1 MASKE
6 IKFNLRL
13 AIDGKE
19 QLVSAV
25 TTAKNLK
32 GALSG
37 TKVEA
42 EKLSE
47 SFREKLNKSLTGIYQ
62 SFGAINALKETL
74 QGLTT
79 ESSAFAKS
87 MAIANTMAGKGGKDF
102 AALKDSVTDLS
113 KEIPLTRDELAN
125 GLYQV
130 ISNGVPEDNWIDYLR
145 ASAKASVGGVA
156 DLGEVVKVTSTL
168 IKSYGLSWKDA
179 TAIQDKIQLTAKN
192 GVTSFEEMAQALPRV
207 SGDAATLGV
216 SVDELMATFA
226 SLTGVTG
233 GTAEVSTQLAAVFT
247 ALVKPSSEATKMA
260 QQMGIEFNAAAIKSA
275 GGFRQF
281 LTQLDASVKGYAQ
294 SSGMLSKEVY
304 AKLFGSAESLR
315 AIGQLTTQQKDKF
328 AENAE
333 AMKDSAGT
341 IEGAFGT
348 MVNTCGAKLLLLK
361 HRFSYIYDA
370 IATGAKWVS
379 PAINFIA
386 QFGLALNAFKSIA
399 IATTGVVKAL
409 TWVMHA
415 LHIKELLVIVRTK
428 AMTLAQATWRAT
440 CLVSAATTRVLS
452 GALVALGVS
461 ANVAKGA
468 IRGLLASTG
477 VGIAIAALGFAVEK
491 VIGYFDKSTE
501 AIEDNTDALKENRR
515 ATTQA
520 ERNREALNS
529 IQKNA
534 ADKYADEKAR
544 IAALTQI
551 IHNSNAEYAERMSA
565 IKRLQ
570 SIIPS
575 YHAQISKDG
584 SIYEKNA
591 EAIDK
596 YIKKLDELAWAEAA
610 ADIVKDLNKQII
622 TFQLK
627 ADEDQGRIDAYQG
640 NINER
645 NKRRHGGAID
655 ITRPD
660 TYKVDGTPLTAQQI
674 AENRQIDKAN
684 ARAKGFQ
691 NNVQKDRD
699 YNLGRAND
707 AMEKKNAV
715 FAMAGKRGY
724 TSALH
729 NALTGNAETI
739 ERPAYTPPAQTTTT
753 TNKPT
758 HTPTHTPTKTDT
770 APTYDEKSIEWY
782 DKEISKQ
789 KELAQSTNNLD
800 AAKKAMAEATRLEG
814 ERKELAVKVG
824 IEKPDA
830 PEVKTALEAL
840 QDQLRAAQ
848 TDFDNAVTVEAKV
861 EAMTKVD
868 ALQAQIN
875 EATNGRLTIEAE
887 VEPQYTQTGSVSDKR
902 KSYANAQTKASRVKN
917 DYDIGLISKEEAQK
931 QVDDIN
937 KVLSSLKLKPIT
949 VDFDTTSVEKG
960 TGKMREGAQSI
971 QQLGSSIAQL
981 GSQVQEPV
989 LNIAGTIAQAI
1000 ATMVLGYAEASKD
1013 ASKLTP
1019 FGWIAFAATGL
1030 ATLLTMI
1037 ASIKSA
1043 TSGSYAHGGIIPGG
1057 SYSGDRLTANVN
1069 SGEMIIN
1076 RRQQL
1081 QLWRMVQAPLA
1092 SAPQYATPSSM
1103 VPSLNLAALRNS
1115 FGAQRVDV
1123 NVSGRISGRD
1133 LQLITDK
1140 RNKITS
1146 RA

>member
-19 QLVSAV
+19 QLGFITSSAKDV
-25 TTAKNLK
+25 VKTLDEAK
-32 GALSG
+32 GAAARFSDKIASMNQAISAINGLK
-37 TKVEA
+37 TV
-42 EKLSE
+42 LQD
-47 SFREKLNKSLTGIYQ
+47 LTG
-62 SFGAINALKETL
+62 
-74 QGLTT
+74 
-79 ESSAFAKS
+79 ESASFAKS
-87 MAIANTMAGKGGKDF
+87 MAITNTMAGKSGKDF
-102 AALKDSVTDLS
+102 EALKESVTDLS

-130 ISNGVPEDNWIDYLR
+130 ISNGVPENNWLDYLR

-156 DLGEVVKVTSTL
+156 DLGEAVKVTSTL
-168 IKSYGLSWKDA
+168 IKNYGLSWQDA

-192 GVTSFEEMAQALPRV
+192 GVTSFEQMAQALPRV
-207 SGDAATLGV
+207 SGNAATLGV
-216 SVDELMATFA
+216 SVDDLMATFA
-226 SLTGVTG
+226 TLTGVTG
-233 GTAEVSTQLAAVFT
+233 NTSEVSTQLAAVFT
-247 ALVKPSSEATKMA
+247 ALIKPSSEATKMA

-315 AIGQLTTQQKDKF
+315 ALGPLTTQLKDKF

-333 AMKDSAGT
+333 AMKGSAGT
-341 IEGAFGT
+341 MDKAFKTVATTGGSASQ
-348 MVNTCGAKLLLLK
+348 MLK
-361 HRFSYIYDA
+361 NRFSVVYDA
-370 IATGAKWVS
+370 IASGAKIIT
-379 PAINFIA
+379 PALSFIA
-386 QFGLALNAFKSIA
+386 QLGLAINAYKA
-399 IATTGVVKAL
+399 IQEAATGVVKAF

-415 LHIKELLVIVRTK
+415 LHVKELLVIVRTK

-461 ANVAKGA
+461 ANVAKVA

-477 VGIAIAALGFAVEK
+477 VGIAIAALGFVVEK

-529 IQKNA
+529 IQKTA

-551 IHNSNAEYAERMSA
+551 IHNSNAEYAERVSA

-575 YHAQISKDG
+575 YHAQIRKDG

-627 ADEDQGRIDAYQG
+627 ADEDQGRIDEYQN

-645 NKRRHGGAID
+645 NKKRHGGAID

-660 TYKVDGTPLTAQQI
+660 TYKVDGTPLTAKQI

-707 AMEKKNAV
+707 AMKQKNAV

-830 PEVKTALEAL
+830 PEVKTTLEAL

-861 EAMTKVD
+861 AAMTKVD

-902 KSYANAQTKASRVKN
+902 KSYANAQTKASRIKN

-1092 SAPQYATPSSM
+1092 SAPQYTTPSSM

-1133 LQLITDK
+1133 LQLISDK

>member
-25 TTAKNLK
+25 TSAKELK
-32 GALSG
+32 ASFNGVQKEVDDFSNTFTNKFSKCFANVNQIIGAVNSVSAALQ
-37 TKVEA
+37 
-42 EKLSE
+42 
-47 SFREKLNKSLTGIYQ
+47 SLTAD
-62 SFGAINALKETL
+62 SN
-74 QGLTT
+74 
-79 ESSAFAKS
+79 SFAKS
-87 MAIANTMAGKGGKDF
+87 MVVANTMAGKGGKDF
-102 AALKDSVTDLS
+102 AALKDSVTELS

-333 AMKDSAGT
+333 AMKGSAGT
-341 IEGAFGT
+341 MEESFK
-348 MVNTCGAKLLLLK
+348 MVDSTSSATIQKMENSWGGLTDYIASAVKFLK
-361 HRFSYIYDA
+361 PALNFV
-370 IATGAKWVS
+370 AT
-379 PAINFIA
+379 I
-386 QFGLALNAFKSIA
+386 GLALNAFQTITLSLGKFKIA
-399 IATTGVVKAL
+399 AFAAAVRIKAL
-409 TWVMHA
+409 AV
-415 LHIKELLVIVRTK
+415 
-428 AMTLAQATWRAT
+428 AQTVWKVSTIACAT
-440 CLVSAATTRVLS
+440 TTRVLS

-477 VGIAIAALGFAVEK
+477 VGIAIAALGFVVEK

-529 IQKNA
+529 IQKTA

-627 ADEDQGRIDAYQG
+627 ADEDQGRIDEYQN

-645 NKRRHGGAID
+645 NKQRHGGAID

-660 TYKVDGTPLTAQQI
+660 TYKVDGTPLTAKQI
-674 AENRQIDKAN
+674 AENRQIDNAN
-684 ARAKGFQ
+684 ARTKGFQ

-699 YNLGRAND
+699 YNLGRVND
-707 AMEKKNAV
+707 LTERKQSV
-715 FAMAGKRGY
+715 FAMAGRRGY

-861 EAMTKVD
+861 AAMTKVD

-917 DYDIGLISKEEAQK
+917 DYDIGLISKEEAQR

-981 GSQVQEPV
+981 GSQAQEPV

>member
-19 QLVSAV
+19 H
-25 TTAKNLK
+25 
-32 GALSG
+32 
-37 TKVEA
+37 
-42 EKLSE
+42 
-47 SFREKLNKSLTGIYQ
+47 
-62 SFGAINALKETL
+62 
-74 QGLTT
+74 
-79 ESSAFAKS
+79 
-87 MAIANTMAGKGGKDF
+87 
-102 AALKDSVTDLS
+102 
-113 KEIPLTRDELAN
+113 
-125 GLYQV
+125 
-130 ISNGVPEDNWIDYLR
+130 W
-145 ASAKASVGGVA
+145 
-156 DLGEVVKVTSTL
+156 
-168 IKSYGLSWKDA
+168 
-179 TAIQDKIQLTAKN
+179 
-192 GVTSFEEMAQALPRV
+192 
-207 SGDAATLGV
+207 
-216 SVDELMATFA
+216 
-226 SLTGVTG
+226 
-233 GTAEVSTQLAAVFT
+233 
-247 ALVKPSSEATKMA
+247 
-260 QQMGIEFNAAAIKSA
+260 
-275 GGFRQF
+275 
-281 LTQLDASVKGYAQ
+281 
-294 SSGMLSKEVY
+294 
-304 AKLFGSAESLR
+304 
-315 AIGQLTTQQKDKF
+315 
-328 AENAE
+328 
-333 AMKDSAGT
+333 
-341 IEGAFGT
+341 
-348 MVNTCGAKLLLLK
+348 
-361 HRFSYIYDA
+361 
-370 IATGAKWVS
+370 
-379 PAINFIA
+379 
-386 QFGLALNAFKSIA
+386 
-399 IATTGVVKAL
+399 
-409 TWVMHA
+409 
-415 LHIKELLVIVRTK
+415 
-428 AMTLAQATWRAT
+428 
-440 CLVSAATTRVLS
+440 VSAATTAKQLQGVIAGAKNETEKFQKEVFNLNQAFSLLGNVKDAFSDLNTALAPLAGSYQNVEVANQRLKTVMEERMKASSADIAAVQATIKAQTQLGILGGSVQKAGAQQVATFLTQRDALVTLIPAINDLVAQQKGLAATEQDAQNIGNLFGKVMQGQTSALKRVGITFTEAQERVLKM
-452 GALVALGVS
+452 GTEQERAAMLAEVVTNNVGHMNAALGNTAAGAMKQFQNKLAGIKVKMGEI
-461 ANVAKGA
+461 ANQVQPALSMA
-468 IRGLLASTG
+468 TSFVVLASSARSAILAIGGFVKAMGGFKLATFMAKQMRIAYIGLRASINLCTAAVRVSRAQNISLAASFRTVAVASTTAKMAVRGFMASTVIG
-477 VGIAIAALGFAVEK
+477 VAIAALGFAIEK
-491 VIGYFDKSTE
+491 LINYFDSSTE

-529 IQKNA
+529 IQKTA

-551 IHNSNAEYAERMSA
+551 IHNSNAKYAERMSA

-627 ADEDQGRIDAYQG
+627 ADEDQGRIDEYQN
-640 NINER
+640 NINQR
-645 NKRRHGGAID
+645 NKQRHGGAID

-660 TYKVDGTPLTAQQI
+660 TYKVDGTPLTAKQI

-699 YNLGRAND
+699 YNLGRVND
-707 AMEKKNAV
+707 FTKQKNAV

-753 TNKPT
+753 THKPT

-861 EAMTKVD
+861 AAMTKVD

-917 DYDIGLISKEEAQK
+917 DYDIGLISKEEAQQ

-1092 SAPQYATPSSM
+1092 SAPQYTTPSSM

-1133 LQLITDK
+1133 LQFITDK

>member
-25 TTAKNLK
+25 TTAKELK
-32 GALSG
+32 ASFNGVQKEVDNFSNTFTNKFSTCFANVNQIIGAVNSVSAALQ
-37 TKVEA
+37 
-42 EKLSE
+42 
-47 SFREKLNKSLTGIYQ
+47 SLTAD
-62 SFGAINALKETL
+62 SN
-74 QGLTT
+74 
-79 ESSAFAKS
+79 SFAKS
-87 MAIANTMAGKGGKDF
+87 MVVANTMAGKGGKDF
-102 AALKDSVTDLS
+102 AALKDSVTELS

-333 AMKDSAGT
+333 AMKGSAGT
-341 IEGAFGT
+341 MEESFK
-348 MVNTCGAKLLLLK
+348 MVDSTSSATIQKMENSWGGLTDYIASAVKFLK
-361 HRFSYIYDA
+361 PALNFV
-370 IATGAKWVS
+370 AT
-379 PAINFIA
+379 I
-386 QFGLALNAFKSIA
+386 GLALNAFQTITLSLGKFKIA
-399 IATTGVVKAL
+399 AFAAAVRIKAL
-409 TWVMHA
+409 AV
-415 LHIKELLVIVRTK
+415 
-428 AMTLAQATWRAT
+428 AQTVWKVSTIACAT
-440 CLVSAATTRVLS
+440 TTRVLS

-461 ANVAKGA
+461 ANVAKVA

-477 VGIAIAALGFAVEK
+477 VGIAIAALGFVVEK

-515 ATTQA
+515 VTTQA

-529 IQKNA
+529 IQKTA

-575 YHAQISKDG
+575 YHAQIKKDG

-596 YIKKLDELAWAEAA
+596 YIQKLDELAWAEAA

-627 ADEDQGRIDAYQG
+627 ADEDQGRIDAYQS

-645 NKRRHGGAID
+645 NKQRHGGAID
-655 ITRPD
+655 LTRPD

-674 AENRQIDKAN
+674 VENRQIDKAN

-691 NNVQKDRD
+691 NNVIKDRD

-707 AMEKKNAV
+707 AMKQKNAV

-753 TNKPT
+753 TNKST

-824 IEKPDA
+824 IEKPDE

-861 EAMTKVD
+861 AAMTKVD

-902 KSYANAQTKASRVKN
+902 KSYANAQTKASRIKN
-917 DYDIGLISKEEAQK
+917 DYDIGLISKEEAQR

-949 VDFDTTSVEKG
+949 VEFDTTSVEKG

-989 LNIAGTIAQAI
+989 INIAGTIAQAI

-1092 SAPQYATPSSM
+1092 SAPQYTTPSSM
-1103 VPSLNLAALRNS
+1103 VPSLNLAALRSS

>member
-25 TTAKNLK
+25 TSAKELK
-32 GALSG
+32 ASFNGVQKEVEDFSNTFTNKFSKCFANVNQIIGAVNSVSAALQ
-37 TKVEA
+37 
-42 EKLSE
+42 
-47 SFREKLNKSLTGIYQ
+47 SLTAD
-62 SFGAINALKETL
+62 SD
-74 QGLTT
+74 
-79 ESSAFAKS
+79 SFAKS
-87 MAIANTMAGKGGKDF
+87 MVVANTMAGKGGKDF

-216 SVDELMATFA
+216 GVDELMATFA

-233 GTAEVSTQLAAVFT
+233 KTAEVSTQLAAVFT
-247 ALVKPSSEATKMA
+247 ALVNPSSEATKMA

-333 AMKDSAGT
+333 AMKGSAGT
-341 IEGAFGT
+341 MEESFK
-348 MVNTCGAKLLLLK
+348 MVDSTSSATIQKMENSWGGLTDYIASAVKFLK
-361 HRFSYIYDA
+361 PALNFV
-370 IATGAKWVS
+370 AT
-379 PAINFIA
+379 I
-386 QFGLALNAFKSIA
+386 GLALNAFQTITLSLGKFKIA
-399 IATTGVVKAL
+399 AFAAAVRIKAL
-409 TWVMHA
+409 AV
-415 LHIKELLVIVRTK
+415 
-428 AMTLAQATWRAT
+428 AQTVWKVSTIACAT
-440 CLVSAATTRVLS
+440 TTRVLS

-477 VGIAIAALGFAVEK
+477 VGIAIAALGFVVEK

-520 ERNREALNS
+520 ERNREALSS
-529 IQKNA
+529 IQKTA

-610 ADIVKDLNKQII
+610 ADMVKDLNKQII

-645 NKRRHGGAID
+645 NKQRHGGAID

-684 ARAKGFQ
+684 ARTKGFQ
-691 NNVQKDRD
+691 NNVIKDRD

-707 AMEKKNAV
+707 LTQRKNAV

-729 NALTGNAETI
+729 NALTGNAETL

-830 PEVKTALEAL
+830 PEVKTTLEAL

-917 DYDIGLISKEEAQK
+917 DYDIGLISKEEAQR

-949 VDFDTTSVEKG
+949 VEFDTTSVEKG

-989 LNIAGTIAQAI
+989 INIAGTIAQAI

-1092 SAPQYATPSSM
+1092 SAPQYTTPSSM
-1103 VPSLNLAALRNS
+1103 VPSFNLAALRNS

>member
-13 AIDGKE
+13 AIGGKE
-19 QLVSAV
+19 QLGFITSSAKDIV
-25 TTAKNLK
+25 RSLDEAQKATTRFSDSISNMNQAISVINGLK
-32 GALSG
+32 
-37 TKVEA
+37 
-42 EKLSE
+42 
-47 SFREKLNKSLTGIYQ
+47 
-62 SFGAINALKETL
+62 
-74 QGLTT
+74 TT
-79 ESSAFAKS
+79 IQDFTAESSAFAKS
-87 MAIANTMAGKGGKDF
+87 MAVANTMAGKGSKDF
-102 AALKDSVTDLS
+102 AALKDSVTELS

-156 DLGEVVKVTSTL
+156 DLGEAVKVTSTL
-168 IKSYGLSWKDA
+168 IKNYGLSWQDA

-192 GVTSFEEMAQALPRV
+192 GVTSFEQMAQALPRV
-207 SGDAATLGV
+207 SGNAATLGV
-216 SVDELMATFA
+216 SVDDLMATFA
-226 SLTGVTG
+226 TLTGVTG
-233 GTAEVSTQLAAVFT
+233 NTAEVSTQLAAVFT
-247 ALVKPSSEATKMA
+247 ALIKPSSEATKMA

-315 AIGQLTTQQKDKF
+315 ALGPLTTQLKDKF

-333 AMKDSAGT
+333 AMKGSAGT
-341 IEGAFGT
+341 MDKAFKTIDSTSGST
-348 MVNTCGAKLLLLK
+348 IQKMKNSWGELTDHVAAAVKFLMPALNG
-361 HRFSYIYDA
+361 
-370 IATGAKWVS
+370 IATA
-379 PAINFIA
+379 
-386 QFGLALNAFKSIA
+386 GLALNAVQAISISLGKLKLIAFAAAVRIKSLA
-399 IATTGVVKAL
+399 V
-409 TWVMHA
+409 
-415 LHIKELLVIVRTK
+415 
-428 AMTLAQATWRAT
+428 AQATWKVVTIACAT
-440 CLVSAATTRVLS
+440 TTRVLS

-477 VGIAIAALGFAVEK
+477 VGIAIAALGFVVEK

-515 ATTQA
+515 AATQA

-529 IQKNA
+529 IQKTA

-622 TFQLK
+622 TSQLK
-627 ADEDQGRIDAYQG
+627 ADEDQGRIDEYQN
-640 NINER
+640 NINKR
-645 NKRRHGGAID
+645 NKQRHGEAID
-655 ITRPD
+655 LTRPD
-660 TYKVDGTPLTAQQI
+660 TYKVDGTPLTAKQI
-674 AENRQIDKAN
+674 AENRQIDNAN
-684 ARAKGFQ
+684 ARTKGFQ

-699 YNLGRAND
+699 YNLGRANYFT
-707 AMEKKNAV
+707 KQKQAV
-715 FAMAGKRGY
+715 FAMAGRRGY

-729 NALTGNAETI
+729 NALTGNAGTI
-739 ERPAYTPPAQTTTT
+739 ERPAYTPPSHATTT

-830 PEVKTALEAL
+830 PEVKTALETL

-861 EAMTKVD
+861 AAMTKVD

-917 DYDIGLISKEEAQK
+917 DYDIGLISKEEAQQ

-949 VDFDTTSVEKG
+949 VGFDTTSVEKG

>member
-1 MASKE
+1 M
-6 IKFNLRL
+6 
-13 AIDGKE
+13 
-19 QLVSAV
+19 
-25 TTAKNLK
+25 
-32 GALSG
+32 
-37 TKVEA
+37 
-42 EKLSE
+42 
-47 SFREKLNKSLTGIYQ
+47 
-62 SFGAINALKETL
+62 
-74 QGLTT
+74 
-79 ESSAFAKS
+79 
-87 MAIANTMAGKGGKDF
+87 
-102 AALKDSVTDLS
+102 
-113 KEIPLTRDELAN
+113 
-125 GLYQV
+125 
-130 ISNGVPEDNWIDYLR
+130 
-145 ASAKASVGGVA
+145 
-156 DLGEVVKVTSTL
+156 
-168 IKSYGLSWKDA
+168 
-179 TAIQDKIQLTAKN
+179 
-192 GVTSFEEMAQALPRV
+192 
-207 SGDAATLGV
+207 
-216 SVDELMATFA
+216 
-226 SLTGVTG
+226 
-233 GTAEVSTQLAAVFT
+233 
-247 ALVKPSSEATKMA
+247 
-260 QQMGIEFNAAAIKSA
+260 
-275 GGFRQF
+275 
-281 LTQLDASVKGYAQ
+281 
-294 SSGMLSKEVY
+294 
-304 AKLFGSAESLR
+304 
-315 AIGQLTTQQKDKF
+315 
-328 AENAE
+328 
-333 AMKDSAGT
+333 
-341 IEGAFGT
+341 
-348 MVNTCGAKLLLLK
+348 
-361 HRFSYIYDA
+361 
-370 IATGAKWVS
+370 
-379 PAINFIA
+379 
-386 QFGLALNAFKSIA
+386 
-399 IATTGVVKAL
+399 
-409 TWVMHA
+409 
-415 LHIKELLVIVRTK
+415 
-428 AMTLAQATWRAT
+428 
-440 CLVSAATTRVLS
+440 
-452 GALVALGVS
+452 
-461 ANVAKGA
+461 
-468 IRGLLASTG
+468 
-477 VGIAIAALGFAVEK
+477 
-491 VIGYFDKSTE
+491 
-501 AIEDNTDALKENRR
+501 
-515 ATTQA
+515 
-520 ERNREALNS
+520 
-529 IQKNA
+529 
-534 ADKYADEKAR
+534 
-544 IAALTQI
+544 
-551 IHNSNAEYAERMSA
+551 
-565 IKRLQ
+565 
-570 SIIPS
+570 
-575 YHAQISKDG
+575 
-584 SIYEKNA
+584 
-591 EAIDK
+591 
-596 YIKKLDELAWAEAA
+596 
-610 ADIVKDLNKQII
+610 KDLNKQII

-627 ADEDQGRIDAYQG
+627 ADEDQGRIDEYQN
-640 NINER
+640 NINGR
-645 NKRRHGGAID
+645 NKQRHGGAID

-660 TYKVDGTPLTAQQI
+660 TYKVDGTPLTAKQI

-684 ARAKGFQ
+684 ARTKGFQ

-699 YNLGRAND
+699 YNLGRVND
-707 AMEKKNAV
+707 LTERKQSV
-715 FAMAGKRGY
+715 FAMAGRRGL
-724 TSALH
+724 TSALN

-739 ERPAYTPPAQTTTT
+739 ERPAYTPPSHATTT

-861 EAMTKVD
+861 AAMTKVD

-917 DYDIGLISKEEAQK
+917 DYDIGLISKEEAQR

-1103 VPSLNLAALRNS
+1103 VPSLNLATLRNS

>member
-19 QLVSAV
+19 H
-25 TTAKNLK
+25 
-32 GALSG
+32 
-37 TKVEA
+37 
-42 EKLSE
+42 
-47 SFREKLNKSLTGIYQ
+47 
-62 SFGAINALKETL
+62 
-74 QGLTT
+74 
-79 ESSAFAKS
+79 
-87 MAIANTMAGKGGKDF
+87 
-102 AALKDSVTDLS
+102 
-113 KEIPLTRDELAN
+113 
-125 GLYQV
+125 
-130 ISNGVPEDNWIDYLR
+130 W
-145 ASAKASVGGVA
+145 
-156 DLGEVVKVTSTL
+156 
-168 IKSYGLSWKDA
+168 
-179 TAIQDKIQLTAKN
+179 
-192 GVTSFEEMAQALPRV
+192 
-207 SGDAATLGV
+207 
-216 SVDELMATFA
+216 
-226 SLTGVTG
+226 
-233 GTAEVSTQLAAVFT
+233 
-247 ALVKPSSEATKMA
+247 
-260 QQMGIEFNAAAIKSA
+260 
-275 GGFRQF
+275 
-281 LTQLDASVKGYAQ
+281 
-294 SSGMLSKEVY
+294 
-304 AKLFGSAESLR
+304 
-315 AIGQLTTQQKDKF
+315 
-328 AENAE
+328 
-333 AMKDSAGT
+333 
-341 IEGAFGT
+341 
-348 MVNTCGAKLLLLK
+348 
-361 HRFSYIYDA
+361 
-370 IATGAKWVS
+370 
-379 PAINFIA
+379 
-386 QFGLALNAFKSIA
+386 
-399 IATTGVVKAL
+399 
-409 TWVMHA
+409 
-415 LHIKELLVIVRTK
+415 
-428 AMTLAQATWRAT
+428 
-440 CLVSAATTRVLS
+440 VSAATTAKQLQGVIAGAKNETEKFQKEVFNLNQAFSLLGNVKDAFSDLNTALAPLAGSYQNVEVANQRLKTVMEERMKASSADIAAVQATIKAQTQLGILGGSVQKAGAQQVATFLTQRDALVTLIPAINDLVAQQKGLAATEQDAQNIGNLFGKVMQGQTSALKRVGITFTEAQERVLKM
-452 GALVALGVS
+452 GTEQERAAMLAEVVTNNVGHMNAALGDTAAGAMKQFQNKLAGIKVKMGEI
-461 ANVAKGA
+461 ANQVQPALSMA
-468 IRGLLASTG
+468 TSFVVLASSARSAILAIGGFVKAMGGFKLATFMAKQMRIAYIGLRASINLCTAAVRVSRAQNISLAASFRTVAVASTTAKMAVRGFMASTVIG
-477 VGIAIAALGFAVEK
+477 VAIAALGFAIEK
-491 VIGYFDKSTE
+491 LINYFDSSTE

-529 IQKNA
+529 IQKTA

-575 YHAQISKDG
+575 YHAQIKKDG

-627 ADEDQGRIDAYQG
+627 ADEDQGRIDEYQN

-645 NKRRHGGAID
+645 NKKRHGGAID

-660 TYKVDGTPLTAQQI
+660 TYKVDGTPLTAKQI
-674 AENRQIDKAN
+674 AENRQIDNAN
-684 ARAKGFQ
+684 ARTKGFQ

-699 YNLGRAND
+699 YNLGRVND
-707 AMEKKNAV
+707 LTERKQSV
-715 FAMAGKRGY
+715 FAMAGRRGL
-724 TSALH
+724 TSALN
-729 NALTGNAETI
+729 NALTGNAETL
-739 ERPAYTPPAQTTTT
+739 ERPAYTPPSRATTT

-758 HTPTHTPTKTDT
+758 RTPAHDPHTPTDN

-861 EAMTKVD
+861 AAMTKVD

-949 VDFDTTSVEKG
+949 VGFDTTSVEKG

-1092 SAPQYATPSSM
+1092 SAPQYTTPSSM

>member
-25 TTAKNLK
+25 TSAKELK
-32 GALSG
+32 ASFNGVQKEVDDFSNTFTNKFSKCFANVNQIIGAVNSVSAALQ
-37 TKVEA
+37 
-42 EKLSE
+42 
-47 SFREKLNKSLTGIYQ
+47 SLTAD
-62 SFGAINALKETL
+62 SN
-74 QGLTT
+74 
-79 ESSAFAKS
+79 SFAKS
-87 MAIANTMAGKGGKDF
+87 MVVANTMAGKGGKDF
-102 AALKDSVTDLS
+102 AALKDSVTELS

-333 AMKDSAGT
+333 AMKGSAGT
-341 IEGAFGT
+341 MEETFK
-348 MVNTCGAKLLLLK
+348 MVDSTSSATIQKMENSWGGLTDYIASAVKFLK
-361 HRFSYIYDA
+361 PALNFV
-370 IATGAKWVS
+370 AT
-379 PAINFIA
+379 I
-386 QFGLALNAFKSIA
+386 GLALNAFQTITLSLGKFKIA
-399 IATTGVVKAL
+399 AFAAAVRIKAL
-409 TWVMHA
+409 AV
-415 LHIKELLVIVRTK
+415 
-428 AMTLAQATWRAT
+428 AQTVWK
-440 CLVSAATTRVLS
+440 VSTIACAATTRVLS

-477 VGIAIAALGFAVEK
+477 VGIAIAALGFVVEK

-627 ADEDQGRIDAYQG
+627 ADEDQGRIDEYQN
-640 NINER
+640 NINKR
-645 NKRRHGGAID
+645 NKQRHGGAID
-655 ITRPD
+655 LTRPD
-660 TYKVDGTPLTAQQI
+660 TYKVDGTPLTAKQI
-674 AENRQIDKAN
+674 AENRQIDNAN
-684 ARAKGFQ
+684 ARTKGFQ

-739 ERPAYTPPAQTTTT
+739 ERPAYTPPSHATTT

-758 HTPTHTPTKTDT
+758 RSTTHNSSTHTDN

-861 EAMTKVD
+861 AAMTKVD

-917 DYDIGLISKEEAQK
+917 DYDIGLISKEEAQQ

-1092 SAPQYATPSSM
+1092 SAPQYTTPSSM

>member
-19 QLVSAV
+19 H
-25 TTAKNLK
+25 
-32 GALSG
+32 
-37 TKVEA
+37 
-42 EKLSE
+42 
-47 SFREKLNKSLTGIYQ
+47 
-62 SFGAINALKETL
+62 
-74 QGLTT
+74 
-79 ESSAFAKS
+79 
-87 MAIANTMAGKGGKDF
+87 
-102 AALKDSVTDLS
+102 
-113 KEIPLTRDELAN
+113 
-125 GLYQV
+125 
-130 ISNGVPEDNWIDYLR
+130 W
-145 ASAKASVGGVA
+145 
-156 DLGEVVKVTSTL
+156 
-168 IKSYGLSWKDA
+168 
-179 TAIQDKIQLTAKN
+179 
-192 GVTSFEEMAQALPRV
+192 
-207 SGDAATLGV
+207 
-216 SVDELMATFA
+216 
-226 SLTGVTG
+226 
-233 GTAEVSTQLAAVFT
+233 
-247 ALVKPSSEATKMA
+247 
-260 QQMGIEFNAAAIKSA
+260 
-275 GGFRQF
+275 
-281 LTQLDASVKGYAQ
+281 
-294 SSGMLSKEVY
+294 
-304 AKLFGSAESLR
+304 
-315 AIGQLTTQQKDKF
+315 
-328 AENAE
+328 
-333 AMKDSAGT
+333 
-341 IEGAFGT
+341 
-348 MVNTCGAKLLLLK
+348 
-361 HRFSYIYDA
+361 
-370 IATGAKWVS
+370 
-379 PAINFIA
+379 
-386 QFGLALNAFKSIA
+386 
-399 IATTGVVKAL
+399 
-409 TWVMHA
+409 
-415 LHIKELLVIVRTK
+415 
-428 AMTLAQATWRAT
+428 
-440 CLVSAATTRVLS
+440 VSAATTAKQLQGVIAGAKNETEKFQKEVFNLNQAFSLLGNVKDAFSDLNTALAPLAGSYQNVEVANQRLKTVMEERMKASSADIAAVQATIKAQTQLGILGGSVQKAGAQQVATFLTQRDALVTLIPAINDLVAQQKGLAATEQDAQNIGNLFGKVMQGQTSALKRVGITFTEAQERVLKM
-452 GALVALGVS
+452 GTEQERAAMLAEVVTNNVGHMNAALGDTAAGAMKQFQNKLAGIKVKMGEI
-461 ANVAKGA
+461 ANQVQPALSMA
-468 IRGLLASTG
+468 TSFVVLASSARSAILAIGGFVKAMGGFKLATFMAKQMRIAYIGLRASINLCTAAVRVSRAQNISLAASFRTVAVASTTAKMAVRGFMASTVIG
-477 VGIAIAALGFAVEK
+477 VAIAALGFAIEK
-491 VIGYFDKSTE
+491 LINYFDSSTE

-529 IQKNA
+529 IQKTA

-551 IHNSNAEYAERMSA
+551 IHNSNAKYAERMSA

-610 ADIVKDLNKQII
+610 ADMVKDLNKQII

-627 ADEDQGRIDAYQG
+627 ADEDQGRIDEYQN

-645 NKRRHGGAID
+645 NKKRHGGAID

-660 TYKVDGTPLTAQQI
+660 TYKVDGTPLTAKQI

-699 YNLGRAND
+699 YNLGRVND
-707 AMEKKNAV
+707 FTRQKQAV
-715 FAMAGKRGY
+715 FAMAGRRGY

-758 HTPTHTPTKTDT
+758 HTPTHTPTKTDN
-770 APTYDEKSIEWY
+770 APTYAEKSIEWY

-830 PEVKTALEAL
+830 PEVKTTLEAL

-861 EAMTKVD
+861 AAMTKVD

-1092 SAPQYATPSSM
+1092 SAPQYTTPSSM
-1103 VPSLNLAALRNS
+1103 VPSLNLAALRSS

-1133 LQLITDK
+1133 LQLISDK

>member
-19 QLVSAV
+19 H
-25 TTAKNLK
+25 
-32 GALSG
+32 
-37 TKVEA
+37 
-42 EKLSE
+42 
-47 SFREKLNKSLTGIYQ
+47 
-62 SFGAINALKETL
+62 
-74 QGLTT
+74 
-79 ESSAFAKS
+79 
-87 MAIANTMAGKGGKDF
+87 
-102 AALKDSVTDLS
+102 
-113 KEIPLTRDELAN
+113 
-125 GLYQV
+125 
-130 ISNGVPEDNWIDYLR
+130 W
-145 ASAKASVGGVA
+145 
-156 DLGEVVKVTSTL
+156 
-168 IKSYGLSWKDA
+168 
-179 TAIQDKIQLTAKN
+179 
-192 GVTSFEEMAQALPRV
+192 
-207 SGDAATLGV
+207 
-216 SVDELMATFA
+216 
-226 SLTGVTG
+226 
-233 GTAEVSTQLAAVFT
+233 
-247 ALVKPSSEATKMA
+247 
-260 QQMGIEFNAAAIKSA
+260 
-275 GGFRQF
+275 
-281 LTQLDASVKGYAQ
+281 
-294 SSGMLSKEVY
+294 
-304 AKLFGSAESLR
+304 
-315 AIGQLTTQQKDKF
+315 
-328 AENAE
+328 
-333 AMKDSAGT
+333 
-341 IEGAFGT
+341 
-348 MVNTCGAKLLLLK
+348 
-361 HRFSYIYDA
+361 
-370 IATGAKWVS
+370 
-379 PAINFIA
+379 
-386 QFGLALNAFKSIA
+386 
-399 IATTGVVKAL
+399 
-409 TWVMHA
+409 
-415 LHIKELLVIVRTK
+415 
-428 AMTLAQATWRAT
+428 
-440 CLVSAATTRVLS
+440 VSAATTAKQLQGVIAGAKNETEKFQKEVFNLNQAFSLLGNVKDAFSDLNTALAPLAGSYQNVEVANQRLKTVMEERMKASSADIAAVQATIKAQTQLGILGGSVQKAGAQQVATFLTQRDALVTLIPAINDLVAQQKGLAATEQDAQNIGNLFGKVMQGQTSALKRVGITFTEAQERVLKM
-452 GALVALGVS
+452 GTEQERAAMLAEVVTNNVGHMNAALGDTAAGAMKQFQNKLAGIKVKMGEI
-461 ANVAKGA
+461 ANQVQPALSMA
-468 IRGLLASTG
+468 TSFVVLASSARSAILAIGGFVKAMGGFKLAIFMAKQMRIAYIGLRASINLCTAAVRVSRAQNISLAASFRTVAVASTTAKMAVRGFMASTVIG
-477 VGIAIAALGFAVEK
+477 VAIAALGFAIEK
-491 VIGYFDKSTE
+491 LINYFDSSTE

-529 IQKNA
+529 IQKTA

-551 IHNSNAEYAERMSA
+551 IHNSNAKYAERMSA

-610 ADIVKDLNKQII
+610 ADMVKDLNKQII

-627 ADEDQGRIDAYQG
+627 ADEDQGRIDEYQN
-640 NINER
+640 NINKR
-645 NKRRHGGAID
+645 NKQRHGGAID

-660 TYKVDGTPLTAQQI
+660 TYKVDGTPLTAKQI

-707 AMEKKNAV
+707 AMKQKNAV

-861 EAMTKVD
+861 AAMTKVD

-1092 SAPQYATPSSM
+1092 SAPQYNAPSSI
-1103 VPSLNLAALRNS
+1103 VPSLNLAALRSS

-1133 LQLITDK
+1133 LQLISDK

>member
-25 TTAKNLK
+25 TSAKELK
-32 GALSG
+32 ASFNGVQKEVDDFSNTFTNKFSKCFANVNQIIGAVNSVSAALQ
-37 TKVEA
+37 
-42 EKLSE
+42 
-47 SFREKLNKSLTGIYQ
+47 SLTAD
-62 SFGAINALKETL
+62 SN
-74 QGLTT
+74 
-79 ESSAFAKS
+79 SFAKS
-87 MAIANTMAGKGGKDF
+87 MVVANTMAGKGGKDF
-102 AALKDSVTDLS
+102 AALKDSVTELS

-333 AMKDSAGT
+333 AMKGSAGT
-341 IEGAFGT
+341 MEESFK
-348 MVNTCGAKLLLLK
+348 MVDSTSSATIQKMENSWGGLTDYIASAVKFLK
-361 HRFSYIYDA
+361 PALNFV
-370 IATGAKWVS
+370 AT
-379 PAINFIA
+379 I
-386 QFGLALNAFKSIA
+386 GLALNAFQTITLSLGKFKIA
-399 IATTGVVKAL
+399 AFAAAVRIKAL
-409 TWVMHA
+409 AV
-415 LHIKELLVIVRTK
+415 
-428 AMTLAQATWRAT
+428 AQTVWKVSTIACAT
-440 CLVSAATTRVLS
+440 TTRVLS

-477 VGIAIAALGFAVEK
+477 VGIAIAALGFVVEK

-529 IQKNA
+529 IQKTA

-627 ADEDQGRIDAYQG
+627 ADEDQGRIDEYQN

-645 NKRRHGGAID
+645 NKQRHGGAID

-660 TYKVDGTPLTAQQI
+660 TYKVDGTPLTAKQI
-674 AENRQIDKAN
+674 AENRQIDNAN
-684 ARAKGFQ
+684 ARTKGFQ

-699 YNLGRAND
+699 YNLGRVND
-707 AMEKKNAV
+707 LTERKQSV
-715 FAMAGKRGY
+715 FAMAGRRGY

-861 EAMTKVD
+861 AAMTKVD

>member
-19 QLVSAV
+19 QWVSAAV
-25 TTAKNLK
+25 TAKQIQKAIAGAKTESEKFNKTIFNLNQAFSLLGNVKDAFSSLDTALASLAGSYQNVEVANQRLKTVMEERMKASSADIAAVQATIKAQTQLGILGGSVQKAGAQQVATFLTQRDALITLIPAINDLVAQQKGLAATEQDAQNIGNLFGKVMQGQTAALKRVGITFTEAQERVLKMGTEQERAAMLAEVVTNNVGHMNAALGDTAAGAMKQFQNKLAGIKVKMGEVANQVQPYLNMATSFVVLASSAQKAVLAIGGFAKALGGMKLVTIMAKQMRIAYIGLRATINLCTAAVRLSRAQNISLAASFRTVAVASTTAK
-32 GALSG
+32 
-37 TKVEA
+37 
-42 EKLSE
+42 
-47 SFREKLNKSLTGIYQ
+47 
-62 SFGAINALKETL
+62 
-74 QGLTT
+74 
-79 ESSAFAKS
+79 
-87 MAIANTMAGKGGKDF
+87 MA
-102 AALKDSVTDLS
+102 V
-113 KEIPLTRDELAN
+113 R
-125 GLYQV
+125 
-130 ISNGVPEDNWIDYLR
+130 
-145 ASAKASVGGVA
+145 
-156 DLGEVVKVTSTL
+156 
-168 IKSYGLSWKDA
+168 
-179 TAIQDKIQLTAKN
+179 
-192 GVTSFEEMAQALPRV
+192 
-207 SGDAATLGV
+207 
-216 SVDELMATFA
+216 
-226 SLTGVTG
+226 
-233 GTAEVSTQLAAVFT
+233 
-247 ALVKPSSEATKMA
+247 
-260 QQMGIEFNAAAIKSA
+260 
-275 GGFRQF
+275 GF
-281 LTQLDASVKGYAQ
+281 
-294 SSGMLSKEVY
+294 M
-304 AKLFGSAESLR
+304 
-315 AIGQLTTQQKDKF
+315 
-328 AENAE
+328 
-333 AMKDSAGT
+333 
-341 IEGAFGT
+341 
-348 MVNTCGAKLLLLK
+348 
-361 HRFSYIYDA
+361 
-370 IATGAKWVS
+370 
-379 PAINFIA
+379 
-386 QFGLALNAFKSIA
+386 
-399 IATTGVVKAL
+399 
-409 TWVMHA
+409 
-415 LHIKELLVIVRTK
+415 
-428 AMTLAQATWRAT
+428 
-440 CLVSAATTRVLS
+440 
-452 GALVALGVS
+452 
-461 ANVAKGA
+461 
-468 IRGLLASTG
+468 ASTVIG
-477 VGIAIAALGFAVEK
+477 VAIAALGFAIEK
-491 VIGYFDKSTE
+491 LVNYFDSSTKSVKDNTE
-501 AIEDNTDALKENRR
+501 ALNDNAE

-520 ERNREALNS
+520 DKIKSAVQNVQEEA
-529 IQKNA
+529 A
-534 ADKYADEKAR
+534 THYADEISKVR
-544 IAALTQI
+544 TLTAV
-551 IHNSNAEYAERMSA
+551 IHDSNAIYADRMAA
-565 IKRLQ
+565 IKKLQ
-570 SIIPS
+570 SIVPG
-575 YHAQISKDG
+575 YQAQIQKDG
-584 SIYEKNA
+584 TIFERNA
-591 EAIDK
+591 DAVEK
-596 YIKKLDELAWAEAA
+596 YIQKLQDLAMAEAA
-610 ADIVKDLNKQII
+610 FDEVKKVYTNIIKLRIEKQKYEK
-622 TFQLK
+622 Q
-627 ADEDQGRIDAYQG
+627 
-640 NINER
+640 
-645 NKRRHGGAID
+645 
-655 ITRPD
+655 
-660 TYKVDGTPLTAQQI
+660 
-674 AENRQIDKAN
+674 
-684 ARAKGFQ
+684 
-691 NNVQKDRD
+691 
-699 YNLGRAND
+699 AND
-707 AMEKKNAV
+707 IDTDL
-715 FAMAGKRGY
+715 RR
-724 TSALH
+724 TH
-729 NALTGNAETI
+729 NGQGANELRNPVTLARQNI
-739 ERPAYTPPAQTTTT
+739 ERPAAAADAVKQNGSLNFNYVRDTQKNQQAANKETANTLNKVTAYNMATGLANKKGEEIKEQEDLVSAIFGSLTTSQRRNYNHIAANGGYGKGHPTLA
-753 TNKPT
+753 KPNT
-758 HTPTHTPTKTDT
+758 SGGTGHPHASTPTAT

-789 KELAQSTNNLD
+789 KELAQSTNDLD

-830 PEVKTALEAL
+830 LEVKTALEAL

-861 EAMTKVD
+861 AAMTKVD

-917 DYDIGLISKEEAQK
+917 DYDIGLISKEEAQQ

>member
-19 QLVSAV
+19 QLGVITSSAKDV
-25 TTAKNLK
+25 VKTLDEAK
-32 GALSG
+32 GAAARFSDKIASMNQAIG
-37 TKVEA
+37 A
-42 EKLSE
+42 
-47 SFREKLNKSLTGIYQ
+47 LNGLRTVLQDLTG
-62 SFGAINALKETL
+62 
-74 QGLTT
+74 
-79 ESSAFAKS
+79 ESTSFAKS
-87 MAIANTMAGKGGKDF
+87 MAITNTMAGKGGKDF
-102 AALKDSVTDLS
+102 AALKDSVTELS

-130 ISNGVPEDNWIDYLR
+130 ISNGVPEDNWLDYLR

-156 DLGEVVKVTSTL
+156 DLGEAVKVTSTL
-168 IKSYGLSWKDA
+168 IKNYGLSWQDA

-192 GVTSFEEMAQALPRV
+192 GVTSFEQMAQALPRV
-207 SGDAATLGV
+207 SGNAATLGV
-216 SVDELMATFA
+216 SVDDLMATFA
-226 SLTGVTG
+226 TLTGVTG
-233 GTAEVSTQLAAVFT
+233 NTSEVSTQLAAVFT
-247 ALVKPSSEATKMA
+247 ALIKPSSEATKMA

-315 AIGQLTTQQKDKF
+315 ALGPLTTQLKDKF

-333 AMKDSAGT
+333 AMKGSAGT
-341 IEGAFGT
+341 MDKAFKTVAATGGSASQ
-348 MVNTCGAKLLLLK
+348 MLK
-361 HRFSYIYDA
+361 NRFSVVYDA
-370 IATGAKWVS
+370 IAAGAK
-379 PAINFIA
+379 AITPVLSFIA
-386 QFGLALNAFKSIA
+386 QFGLALNAYKAIQIA
-399 IATTGVVKAL
+399 ATGVLKAF
-409 TWVMHA
+409 TFAMQT
-415 LHIKELLVIVRTK
+415 LHVKELLVLVRTK
-428 AMTLAQATWRAT
+428 AITLAQATWRAT

-461 ANVAKGA
+461 ANVAKVA

-477 VGIAIAALGFAVEK
+477 VGIAIAALGFVVEK

-529 IQKNA
+529 IQKTA

-610 ADIVKDLNKQII
+610 ADMVKDLNKQII

-627 ADEDQGRIDAYQG
+627 ADEDQGRIDEYQN

-645 NKRRHGGAID
+645 NKQRHGGAID

-660 TYKVDGTPLTAQQI
+660 TYKVDGTPLTAKQI

-699 YNLGRAND
+699 YNLGRVND
-707 AMEKKNAV
+707 LTERKQSV
-715 FAMAGKRGY
+715 FAMAGRRGL
-724 TSALH
+724 TSALN

-739 ERPAYTPPAQTTTT
+739 ERPAYTPPSHATTT

-861 EAMTKVD
+861 AAMTKVD

-981 GSQVQEPV
+981 GSQVQEPA
-989 LNIAGTIAQAI
+989 LNIAGVIAQSI

-1092 SAPQYATPSSM
+1092 SAPQYTTPSSM
-1103 VPSLNLAALRNS
+1103 VPSLNLAALRSS

>member
-25 TTAKNLK
+25 TSAKELK
-32 GALSG
+32 ASFNGVQKEVDDFSNTFTNKFSKCFANVNQIIGAVNSVSAALQ
-37 TKVEA
+37 
-42 EKLSE
+42 
-47 SFREKLNKSLTGIYQ
+47 SLTAD
-62 SFGAINALKETL
+62 SN
-74 QGLTT
+74 
-79 ESSAFAKS
+79 SFAKS
-87 MAIANTMAGKGGKDF
+87 MVVANTMAGKGGKDF
-102 AALKDSVTDLS
+102 AALKDSVTELS

-333 AMKDSAGT
+333 AMKGSAGT
-341 IEGAFGT
+341 MEESFK
-348 MVNTCGAKLLLLK
+348 MVDSTSSATIQKMENSWGGLTDYIASAVKFLK
-361 HRFSYIYDA
+361 PALNFV
-370 IATGAKWVS
+370 AT
-379 PAINFIA
+379 I
-386 QFGLALNAFKSIA
+386 GLALNAFQTITLSLGKFKIA
-399 IATTGVVKAL
+399 AFAAAVRIKAL
-409 TWVMHA
+409 AV
-415 LHIKELLVIVRTK
+415 
-428 AMTLAQATWRAT
+428 AQTVWK
-440 CLVSAATTRVLS
+440 VSTIACAATTRVLS

-501 AIEDNTDALKENRR
+501 SIEDNTDALKENRR

-529 IQKNA
+529 IQKTA

-575 YHAQISKDG
+575 YHAQIRKDG

-627 ADEDQGRIDAYQG
+627 ADEDQGRIDEYQN

-645 NKRRHGGAID
+645 NKQRHGGAID
-655 ITRPD
+655 LTRPD
-660 TYKVDGTPLTAQQI
+660 TYKVDGTPHTAKQI
-674 AENRQIDKAN
+674 AENRQIDNAN

-691 NNVQKDRD
+691 NNVIKDRD

-707 AMEKKNAV
+707 LTQRKNAV

-729 NALTGNAETI
+729 NALTGNAETL

-861 EAMTKVD
+861 AAMTKVD

-949 VDFDTTSVEKG
+949 VGFDTTSVEKG

-1092 SAPQYATPSSM
+1092 SAPQYTTPSSM

>member
-19 QLVSAV
+19 QLGVITSSAKDV
-25 TTAKNLK
+25 VKTLDEAK
-32 GALSG
+32 GAAARFSDKIASMNQAIG
-37 TKVEA
+37 A
-42 EKLSE
+42 
-47 SFREKLNKSLTGIYQ
+47 LNGLRTVLQDLTG
-62 SFGAINALKETL
+62 
-74 QGLTT
+74 
-79 ESSAFAKS
+79 ESTSFAKS
-87 MAIANTMAGKGGKDF
+87 MAITNTMAGKGGKDF
-102 AALKDSVTDLS
+102 AALKDSVTELS

-130 ISNGVPEDNWIDYLR
+130 ISNGVPEDNWLDYLR

-156 DLGEVVKVTSTL
+156 DLGEAVKVTSTL
-168 IKSYGLSWKDA
+168 IKNYGLSWQDA

-192 GVTSFEEMAQALPRV
+192 GVTSFEQMAQALPRV
-207 SGDAATLGV
+207 SGNAATLGV
-216 SVDELMATFA
+216 SVDDLMATFA
-226 SLTGVTG
+226 TLTGVTG
-233 GTAEVSTQLAAVFT
+233 NTSEVSTQLAAVFT
-247 ALVKPSSEATKMA
+247 ALIKPSSEATKMA

-315 AIGQLTTQQKDKF
+315 ALGPLTTQLKDKF

-333 AMKDSAGT
+333 AMKGSAGT
-341 IEGAFGT
+341 MDKAFKTVAATGGSASQ
-348 MVNTCGAKLLLLK
+348 MLK
-361 HRFSYIYDA
+361 NRFSVVYDA
-370 IATGAKWVS
+370 IAAGAK
-379 PAINFIA
+379 AITPVLSFIA
-386 QFGLALNAFKSIA
+386 QFGLALNAYKAIQIA
-399 IATTGVVKAL
+399 ATGVLKAF
-409 TWVMHA
+409 TFAMQT
-415 LHIKELLVIVRTK
+415 LHVKELLVLVRTK
-428 AMTLAQATWRAT
+428 AITLAQATWRAT

-501 AIEDNTDALKENRR
+501 SIEDNTDALKENRR

-529 IQKNA
+529 IQKTA

-645 NKRRHGGAID
+645 NKQRHGGAID
-655 ITRPD
+655 LTRPD
-660 TYKVDGTPLTAQQI
+660 TYKVDGTPLTAKQI
-674 AENRQIDKAN
+674 AENIQIDKAN
-684 ARAKGFQ
+684 ARTKGFQ

-699 YNLGRAND
+699 YNLGRVND
-707 AMEKKNAV
+707 LTERKQSV

-739 ERPAYTPPAQTTTT
+739 ERPAYTPPSHATTT

-861 EAMTKVD
+861 AAMTKVD

-917 DYDIGLISKEEAQK
+917 DYDIGLISKEEAQR

-1092 SAPQYATPSSM
+1092 SAPQYTTPSSM
-1103 VPSLNLAALRNS
+1103 VPSLNLAALRSS

-1133 LQLITDK
+1133 LQLISDK

>member
-25 TTAKNLK
+25 TSAKELK
-32 GALSG
+32 ASFNGVQKEVEDFSNTFTNKFSKCFANVNQIIGAVNSVSAALQ
-37 TKVEA
+37 
-42 EKLSE
+42 
-47 SFREKLNKSLTGIYQ
+47 SLTAD
-62 SFGAINALKETL
+62 SN
-74 QGLTT
+74 
-79 ESSAFAKS
+79 SFAKS
-87 MAIANTMAGKGGKDF
+87 MVVANTMAGKGGKDF

-333 AMKDSAGT
+333 AMKGSAGT
-341 IEGAFGT
+341 MEESFK
-348 MVNTCGAKLLLLK
+348 MVDSTSSATIQKMENSWGGLTDYIASAVKFLK
-361 HRFSYIYDA
+361 PALNFV
-370 IATGAKWVS
+370 AT
-379 PAINFIA
+379 I
-386 QFGLALNAFKSIA
+386 GLALNAFQTITLSLGKFKIA
-399 IATTGVVKAL
+399 AFAAAVRIKAL
-409 TWVMHA
+409 AV
-415 LHIKELLVIVRTK
+415 
-428 AMTLAQATWRAT
+428 AQTVWKVSTIACAT
-440 CLVSAATTRVLS
+440 TTRVLS

-477 VGIAIAALGFAVEK
+477 VGIALAALGFVVEK

-627 ADEDQGRIDAYQG
+627 ADEDQERIDGYQN

-645 NKRRHGGAID
+645 NKQRHGGAID
-655 ITRPD
+655 LTRPD
-660 TYKVDGTPLTAQQI
+660 TYKVDGTPLTAKQI
-674 AENRQIDKAN
+674 AENRQIDNAN
-684 ARAKGFQ
+684 ARTKEFQ

-699 YNLGRAND
+699 YNLGRVND
-707 AMEKKNAV
+707 FTKQKNAV
-715 FAMAGKRGY
+715 FAMAGRRGY
-724 TSALH
+724 TSALN
-729 NALTGNAETI
+729 NALTGNAETL
-739 ERPAYTPPAQTTTT
+739 ERPAYTPPSQATTTT
-753 TNKPT
+753 HKPT
-758 HTPTHTPTKTDT
+758 RATTHTTSTPTAT

-824 IEKPDA
+824 LEKPDA

-861 EAMTKVD
+861 AAMTKVD

-917 DYDIGLISKEEAQK
+917 DYDIGLISKEEAQR

-981 GSQVQEPV
+981 GSQVQEPA
-989 LNIAGTIAQAI
+989 LNIAGVIAQSI

>member
-19 QLVSAV
+19 QLGFITSSAKDV
-25 TTAKNLK
+25 VKTLDEAK
-32 GALSG
+32 GAAARFSDKIASMNQAISAINGLK
-37 TKVEA
+37 TV
-42 EKLSE
+42 LQD
-47 SFREKLNKSLTGIYQ
+47 LTG
-62 SFGAINALKETL
+62 
-74 QGLTT
+74 
-79 ESSAFAKS
+79 ESASFAKS
-87 MAIANTMAGKGGKDF
+87 MAITNTMAGKGGKDF
-102 AALKDSVTDLS
+102 KALKDSVTDLS

-130 ISNGVPEDNWIDYLR
+130 ISNGVPENNWLDYLR

-156 DLGEVVKVTSTL
+156 DLGEAVKVTSTL
-168 IKSYGLSWKDA
+168 IKNYGLSWQDA

-192 GVTSFEEMAQALPRV
+192 GVTSFEQMAQALPRV
-207 SGDAATLGV
+207 SGNAATLGV
-216 SVDELMATFA
+216 SVDDLMATFA
-226 SLTGVTG
+226 TLTGVTG
-233 GTAEVSTQLAAVFT
+233 NTSEVSTQLAAVFT
-247 ALVKPSSEATKMA
+247 ALIKPSSEATKMA

-315 AIGQLTTQQKDKF
+315 ALGPLTTQLKDKF

-333 AMKDSAGT
+333 AMKGSAGT
-341 IEGAFGT
+341 MDKAFKTVATTGGSASQ
-348 MVNTCGAKLLLLK
+348 MLK
-361 HRFSYIYDA
+361 NRFSVVYDA
-370 IATGAKWVS
+370 IASGAKIIT
-379 PAINFIA
+379 PALSFIA
-386 QFGLALNAFKSIA
+386 QLGLAINAYKA
-399 IATTGVVKAL
+399 IQEAATGVVKAF

-415 LHIKELLVIVRTK
+415 LHVKELLVIVRTK
-428 AMTLAQATWRAT
+428 AMTLAQAAWRVA
-440 CLVSAATTRVLS
+440 CLVSATTTRVLS

-461 ANVAKGA
+461 ANVAKVA

-477 VGIAIAALGFAVEK
+477 VGIAIAALGFVVEK

-529 IQKNA
+529 IQKTA

-627 ADEDQGRIDAYQG
+627 ADEDQGRIDEYQN

-645 NKRRHGGAID
+645 NKQRHGGAID

-707 AMEKKNAV
+707 AMKQKNAV

-739 ERPAYTPPAQTTTT
+739 ERPAYTPPVQTTTT
-753 TNKPT
+753 TNKST
-758 HTPTHTPTKTDT
+758 HTPTHTPTHTDT

-824 IEKPDA
+824 IEKPDE

-861 EAMTKVD
+861 AAMTKVD

-887 VEPQYTQTGSVSDKR
+887 VEPQYTQRGSVGDKR

-917 DYDIGLISKEEAQK
+917 DYDIGLISKEEAQR

-1092 SAPQYATPSSM
+1092 SAPQYNAPSNI
-1103 VPSLNLAALRNS
+1103 VPSLNLAALRSS

>member
-19 QLVSAV
+19 QLGVITSSAKDV
-25 TTAKNLK
+25 VKTLDEAK
-32 GALSG
+32 GAAARFSDKIASMNQAIG
-37 TKVEA
+37 A
-42 EKLSE
+42 
-47 SFREKLNKSLTGIYQ
+47 LNGLRTVLQDLTG
-62 SFGAINALKETL
+62 
-74 QGLTT
+74 
-79 ESSAFAKS
+79 ESTSFAKS
-87 MAIANTMAGKGGKDF
+87 MAITNTMAGKGGKDF
-102 AALKDSVTDLS
+102 AALKDSVTELS

-130 ISNGVPEDNWIDYLR
+130 ISNGVPEDNWLDYLR

-156 DLGEVVKVTSTL
+156 DLGEAVKVTSTL
-168 IKSYGLSWKDA
+168 IKNYGLSWQDA

-192 GVTSFEEMAQALPRV
+192 GVTSFEQMAQALPRV
-207 SGDAATLGV
+207 SGNAATLGV
-216 SVDELMATFA
+216 SVDDLMATFA
-226 SLTGVTG
+226 TLTGVTG
-233 GTAEVSTQLAAVFT
+233 NTSEVSTQLAAVFT
-247 ALVKPSSEATKMA
+247 ALIKPSSEATKMA

-315 AIGQLTTQQKDKF
+315 ALGPLTTQLKDKF

-333 AMKDSAGT
+333 AMKGSAGT
-341 IEGAFGT
+341 MDKAFKTVAATGGSASQ
-348 MVNTCGAKLLLLK
+348 MLK
-361 HRFSYIYDA
+361 NRFSVVYDA
-370 IATGAKWVS
+370 IAAGAK
-379 PAINFIA
+379 AITPVLSFIA
-386 QFGLALNAFKSIA
+386 QFGLALNAYKAIQIA
-399 IATTGVVKAL
+399 ATGVLKAF
-409 TWVMHA
+409 TFAMQT
-415 LHIKELLVIVRTK
+415 LHVKELLVLVRTK
-428 AMTLAQATWRAT
+428 AITLAQATWRAT

-529 IQKNA
+529 IQKTA

-575 YHAQISKDG
+575 YHAQIRKDG

-627 ADEDQGRIDAYQG
+627 ADEDQGRIDEYQN

-645 NKRRHGGAID
+645 NKKRHGGAID
-655 ITRPD
+655 LTRPD
-660 TYKVDGTPLTAQQI
+660 TYKVDGTPLTAKQI
-674 AENRQIDKAN
+674 AENRQIDNAN
-684 ARAKGFQ
+684 ARTKGFQ

-707 AMEKKNAV
+707 AMKQKNAV

-758 HTPTHTPTKTDT
+758 HTPTHTPTKTDN

-830 PEVKTALEAL
+830 PEVKTTLEAL

-861 EAMTKVD
+861 AAMTKVD

-1092 SAPQYATPSSM
+1092 SAPQYTTPSSM
-1103 VPSLNLAALRNS
+1103 VPSLNLAALRSS

-1133 LQLITDK
+1133 LQLISDK

>member
-19 QLVSAV
+19 H
-25 TTAKNLK
+25 
-32 GALSG
+32 
-37 TKVEA
+37 
-42 EKLSE
+42 
-47 SFREKLNKSLTGIYQ
+47 
-62 SFGAINALKETL
+62 
-74 QGLTT
+74 
-79 ESSAFAKS
+79 
-87 MAIANTMAGKGGKDF
+87 
-102 AALKDSVTDLS
+102 
-113 KEIPLTRDELAN
+113 
-125 GLYQV
+125 
-130 ISNGVPEDNWIDYLR
+130 W
-145 ASAKASVGGVA
+145 
-156 DLGEVVKVTSTL
+156 
-168 IKSYGLSWKDA
+168 
-179 TAIQDKIQLTAKN
+179 
-192 GVTSFEEMAQALPRV
+192 
-207 SGDAATLGV
+207 
-216 SVDELMATFA
+216 
-226 SLTGVTG
+226 
-233 GTAEVSTQLAAVFT
+233 
-247 ALVKPSSEATKMA
+247 
-260 QQMGIEFNAAAIKSA
+260 
-275 GGFRQF
+275 
-281 LTQLDASVKGYAQ
+281 
-294 SSGMLSKEVY
+294 
-304 AKLFGSAESLR
+304 
-315 AIGQLTTQQKDKF
+315 
-328 AENAE
+328 
-333 AMKDSAGT
+333 
-341 IEGAFGT
+341 
-348 MVNTCGAKLLLLK
+348 
-361 HRFSYIYDA
+361 
-370 IATGAKWVS
+370 
-379 PAINFIA
+379 
-386 QFGLALNAFKSIA
+386 
-399 IATTGVVKAL
+399 
-409 TWVMHA
+409 
-415 LHIKELLVIVRTK
+415 
-428 AMTLAQATWRAT
+428 
-440 CLVSAATTRVLS
+440 VSAATTAKQLQGVIAGAKNETEKFQKEVFNLNQTFSLLGNVKDAFSSLDTALASLAGSYQNVEVANQRLKTVMEERMKASSEDIAAVQATIKAQTQLGILGGSVQKAGAQQVATFLTQRDALVTLIPAINDLVAQQKGLAATEQDAQNIGNLFGKVMQGQTSALKRVGITFTEAQERVLKMGTEQERAAMLAEVVTNNVGHMNAALGDTAA
-452 GALVALGVS
+452 GAMKQFQNELAGIKVKMGEVANQVQPYLSMVSSFVVLVASAQKAVLAIGGFVKALGGMKLATIMVKQMRIAYIGLRATINLCTAAVRVS
-461 ANVAKGA
+461 RAQNISLAASFRTVAV
-468 IRGLLASTG
+468 ASTTAKMAVRGFMASTVIG
-477 VGIAIAALGFAVEK
+477 VAIAALGFAIEK
-491 VIGYFDKSTE
+491 LINYFDSSTE

-529 IQKNA
+529 IQKTA

-551 IHNSNAEYAERMSA
+551 IHNSNAKYAERMSA

-610 ADIVKDLNKQII
+610 ADMVKDLNKQII

-627 ADEDQGRIDAYQG
+627 ADEDQGRIDEYQN
-640 NINER
+640 NINKR
-645 NKRRHGGAID
+645 NKQRHGGAID

-660 TYKVDGTPLTAQQI
+660 TYKVDGTPLTAKQI

-707 AMEKKNAV
+707 AMKQKNAV

-861 EAMTKVD
+861 AAMTKVD

-917 DYDIGLISKEEAQK
+917 DYDIGLISKEEAQQ

-981 GSQVQEPV
+981 GSQVQEPA
-989 LNIAGTIAQAI
+989 LNIAGVIAQSI

-1092 SAPQYATPSSM
+1092 SAPQYTTPSSM

-1133 LQLITDK
+1133 LQLISDK

>member
-19 QLVSAV
+19 QLGFITSSAKDV
-25 TTAKNLK
+25 VKTLDEAK
-32 GALSG
+32 GAAARFSDKIASMNQAISAINGLK
-37 TKVEA
+37 TV
-42 EKLSE
+42 LQD
-47 SFREKLNKSLTGIYQ
+47 LTG
-62 SFGAINALKETL
+62 
-74 QGLTT
+74 
-79 ESSAFAKS
+79 ESASFAKS
-87 MAIANTMAGKGGKDF
+87 MAITNTMAGKSGKDF
-102 AALKDSVTDLS
+102 EALKESVTDLS

-130 ISNGVPEDNWIDYLR
+130 ISNGVPENNWLDYLR

-156 DLGEVVKVTSTL
+156 DLGEAVKVTSTL
-168 IKSYGLSWKDA
+168 IKNYGLSWQDA

-192 GVTSFEEMAQALPRV
+192 GVTSFEQMAQALPRV
-207 SGDAATLGV
+207 SGNAATLGV
-216 SVDELMATFA
+216 SVDDLMATFA
-226 SLTGVTG
+226 TLTGVTG
-233 GTAEVSTQLAAVFT
+233 NTSEVSTQLAAVFT
-247 ALVKPSSEATKMA
+247 ALIKPSSEATKMA

-315 AIGQLTTQQKDKF
+315 ALGPLTTQLKDKF

-333 AMKDSAGT
+333 AMKGSAGT
-341 IEGAFGT
+341 MDKAFKTVATTGGSASQ
-348 MVNTCGAKLLLLK
+348 MLK
-361 HRFSYIYDA
+361 NRFSVVYDA
-370 IATGAKWVS
+370 IASGAKIIT
-379 PAINFIA
+379 PALSFIA
-386 QFGLALNAFKSIA
+386 QLGLAINAYKA
-399 IATTGVVKAL
+399 IQEAATGVVKAF

-415 LHIKELLVIVRTK
+415 LHVKELLVIVRTK
-428 AMTLAQATWRAT
+428 AMTLAQAAWRVA
-440 CLVSAATTRVLS
+440 CLVSATTTRVLS

-461 ANVAKGA
+461 ANVAKVA

-501 AIEDNTDALKENRR
+501 SIEDNTDALKENRR

-575 YHAQISKDG
+575 YHAQIRKDG

-627 ADEDQGRIDAYQG
+627 ADEDQGRIDEYQN
-640 NINER
+640 NINGR
-645 NKRRHGGAID
+645 NKQRHGGAID

-660 TYKVDGTPLTAQQI
+660 TYKVDGTPLTAKQI

-699 YNLGRAND
+699 YNLGRVND
-707 AMEKKNAV
+707 FTRRKQAV
-715 FAMAGKRGY
+715 FAMAGRRGY

-739 ERPAYTPPAQTTTT
+739 ERPAYTPPSQATTT

-861 EAMTKVD
+861 AAMTKVD

-917 DYDIGLISKEEAQK
+917 DYDIGLISKEEAQR

-989 LNIAGTIAQAI
+989 INIAGTIAQAI

>member
-25 TTAKNLK
+25 TSAKELK
-32 GALSG
+32 ASFNGVQKEVDDFSNTFTNKFSKCFANVNQIIGAVNSVSAALQ
-37 TKVEA
+37 
-42 EKLSE
+42 
-47 SFREKLNKSLTGIYQ
+47 SLTAD
-62 SFGAINALKETL
+62 SN
-74 QGLTT
+74 
-79 ESSAFAKS
+79 SFAKS
-87 MAIANTMAGKGGKDF
+87 MVVANTMAGKGGKDF
-102 AALKDSVTDLS
+102 AALKDSVTELS

-333 AMKDSAGT
+333 AMKGSAGT
-341 IEGAFGT
+341 MEETFK
-348 MVNTCGAKLLLLK
+348 MVDSTSSATIQKMENSWGGLTDYIASAVKFLK
-361 HRFSYIYDA
+361 PALNFV
-370 IATGAKWVS
+370 AT
-379 PAINFIA
+379 I
-386 QFGLALNAFKSIA
+386 GLALNAFQTITLSLGKFKIA
-399 IATTGVVKAL
+399 AFAAAVRIKAL
-409 TWVMHA
+409 AV
-415 LHIKELLVIVRTK
+415 
-428 AMTLAQATWRAT
+428 AQTVWK
-440 CLVSAATTRVLS
+440 VSTIACAATTRVLS

-477 VGIAIAALGFAVEK
+477 VGIAIAALGFVVEK

-627 ADEDQGRIDAYQG
+627 ADEDQGRIDEYQN
-640 NINER
+640 NINKR
-645 NKRRHGGAID
+645 NKQRHGGAID
-655 ITRPD
+655 LTRPD
-660 TYKVDGTPLTAQQI
+660 TYKVDGTPLTAKQI
-674 AENRQIDKAN
+674 AENRQIDNAN
-684 ARAKGFQ
+684 ARTKGFQ

-699 YNLGRAND
+699 YNLGRVND
-707 AMEKKNAV
+707 LTERKQSV

-739 ERPAYTPPAQTTTT
+739 ERPAYTPPSHATTT

-758 HTPTHTPTKTDT
+758 RSTTHNSSTHTDT

-824 IEKPDA
+824 LEKPDA
-830 PEVKTALEAL
+830 PEVKTTLEAL

-861 EAMTKVD
+861 AAMTKVD

-917 DYDIGLISKEEAQK
+917 DYDIGLISKEEAQQ

-1092 SAPQYATPSSM
+1092 SAPQYTTPSSM

>member
-19 QLVSAV
+19 H
-25 TTAKNLK
+25 
-32 GALSG
+32 
-37 TKVEA
+37 
-42 EKLSE
+42 
-47 SFREKLNKSLTGIYQ
+47 
-62 SFGAINALKETL
+62 
-74 QGLTT
+74 
-79 ESSAFAKS
+79 
-87 MAIANTMAGKGGKDF
+87 
-102 AALKDSVTDLS
+102 
-113 KEIPLTRDELAN
+113 
-125 GLYQV
+125 
-130 ISNGVPEDNWIDYLR
+130 W
-145 ASAKASVGGVA
+145 
-156 DLGEVVKVTSTL
+156 
-168 IKSYGLSWKDA
+168 
-179 TAIQDKIQLTAKN
+179 
-192 GVTSFEEMAQALPRV
+192 
-207 SGDAATLGV
+207 
-216 SVDELMATFA
+216 
-226 SLTGVTG
+226 
-233 GTAEVSTQLAAVFT
+233 
-247 ALVKPSSEATKMA
+247 
-260 QQMGIEFNAAAIKSA
+260 
-275 GGFRQF
+275 
-281 LTQLDASVKGYAQ
+281 
-294 SSGMLSKEVY
+294 
-304 AKLFGSAESLR
+304 
-315 AIGQLTTQQKDKF
+315 
-328 AENAE
+328 
-333 AMKDSAGT
+333 
-341 IEGAFGT
+341 
-348 MVNTCGAKLLLLK
+348 
-361 HRFSYIYDA
+361 
-370 IATGAKWVS
+370 
-379 PAINFIA
+379 
-386 QFGLALNAFKSIA
+386 
-399 IATTGVVKAL
+399 
-409 TWVMHA
+409 
-415 LHIKELLVIVRTK
+415 
-428 AMTLAQATWRAT
+428 
-440 CLVSAATTRVLS
+440 VSAATTAKQLQGAIAGAKTETEKFQKKVFNLNQTFSLLGNVKDAFISLNTALAPLAGSYQSVEVANQKLKTIMEERMGASKDDIAAVQATIKAQTQLGILGGSVQKAGAQQVATFLSQRDALVTLIPAINDLVAQQKGLNATEQDAQNIGNLFGKVMQGQTSALKRVGITFTEAQERVLKM
-452 GALVALGVS
+452 GTEQERAAMLAEVVTNNVGHMNAALGNTAAGAMKQFQNKLAGIKVKMGEVANQVQPYLSMATSFVVLASS
-461 ANVAKGA
+461 AQSA
-468 IRGLLASTG
+468 LLAIVAFGKAIGVTKALTLATTFAIKQIRIAYIGMRATINLCTAAVRVSRAQNISLAASFRTVAVASTTAKMAVRG
-477 VGIAIAALGFAVEK
+477 FMASTVIGAAVAALGFAIEK
-491 VIGYFDKSTE
+491 LVNYFDSSTE
-501 AIEDNTDALKENRR
+501 SVEDNTDAIKENQR

-520 ERNREALNS
+520 ERNREALAN
-529 IQKNA
+529 IQKTA
-534 ADKYADEKAR
+534 ADKYADEKTR
-544 IAALTQI
+544 IASLTKI
-551 IHNSNAEYAERMSA
+551 IHDNNAKYAERMSA

-570 SIIPS
+570 SIIPG

-610 ADIVKDLNKQII
+610 ADMIKDLNKQII

-627 ADEDQGRIDAYQG
+627 ADEDQGRIDTYQG

-645 NKRRHGGAID
+645 NKQRHGGAID
-655 ITRPD
+655 ITRPE

-674 AENRQIDKAN
+674 SENRQIDKAN
-684 ARAKGFQ
+684 ARSMGFI

-699 YNLGRAND
+699 YNLGRVND
-707 AMEKKNAV
+707 YTKRKGAI
-715 FAMAGKRGY
+715 FAMAGRRGY
-724 TSALH
+724 SSALN

-739 ERPAYTPPAQTTTT
+739 GRPTYTPTAQTTTT
-753 TNKPT
+753 THNKTTNEP
-758 HTPTHTPTKTDT
+758 TPTPTPTTT
-770 APTYDEKSIEWY
+770 APTYDEKSLEWY

-789 KELAQSTNNLD
+789 KELAQSTNDLD
-800 AAKKAMAEATRLEG
+800 AAKQAMAEATRLEG
-814 ERKELAVKVG
+814 ERKELAIKVG
-824 IEKPDA
+824 IEQPDA

-848 TDFDNAVTVEAKV
+848 TEFDNAVTIEAKV
-861 EAMTKVD
+861 TAMAKVD
-868 ALQAQIN
+868 ALQAQIA

-887 VEPQYTQTGSVSDKR
+887 VEPQYTVKGSVADKR
-902 KSYANAQTKASRVKN
+902 KSYANAQTKASRIKS
-917 DYDIGLISKEEAQK
+917 DYDIGLISKEEAQR

-981 GSQVQEPV
+981 GSQIQAPA

-1092 SAPQYATPSSM
+1092 SAPQYATPSSVM
-1103 VPSLNLAALRNS
+1103 PSLNLSALRSNL
-1115 FGAQRVDV
+1115 GAQRVDV

-1133 LQLITDK
+1133 LQLISDK

>member
-25 TTAKNLK
+25 TSAKELK
-32 GALSG
+32 ASFNGVQKEVDDFSNTFTNKFSKCFANVNQIIGAVNSVSAALQ
-37 TKVEA
+37 
-42 EKLSE
+42 
-47 SFREKLNKSLTGIYQ
+47 SLTAD
-62 SFGAINALKETL
+62 SN
-74 QGLTT
+74 
-79 ESSAFAKS
+79 SFAKS
-87 MAIANTMAGKGGKDF
+87 MVVANTMAGKGGKDF
-102 AALKDSVTDLS
+102 AALKDSVTELS

-333 AMKDSAGT
+333 AMKGSAGT
-341 IEGAFGT
+341 MEESFK
-348 MVNTCGAKLLLLK
+348 MVDSTSSATIQKMENSWGGLTDYIASAVKFLK
-361 HRFSYIYDA
+361 PALNFV
-370 IATGAKWVS
+370 AT
-379 PAINFIA
+379 I
-386 QFGLALNAFKSIA
+386 GLALNAFQTITLSLGKFKIA
-399 IATTGVVKAL
+399 AFAAAVRIKAL
-409 TWVMHA
+409 AV
-415 LHIKELLVIVRTK
+415 
-428 AMTLAQATWRAT
+428 AQTVWKVSTIACAT
-440 CLVSAATTRVLS
+440 TTRVLS

-477 VGIAIAALGFAVEK
+477 VGIALAALGFVVEK

-627 ADEDQGRIDAYQG
+627 ADEDQGRIDEYQN
-640 NINER
+640 NINGR
-645 NKRRHGGAID
+645 NKKRHGGAID

-660 TYKVDGTPLTAQQI
+660 TYKVDGTPLTAKQI

-707 AMEKKNAV
+707 ATKKKEAI

-739 ERPAYTPPAQTTTT
+739 ERPAYTPPSQATTTT
-753 TNKPT
+753 HKPT
-758 HTPTHTPTKTDT
+758 RATTHTTSTHTDT

-824 IEKPDA
+824 LEKPEA
-830 PEVKTALEAL
+830 PEVKTTLEAL

-861 EAMTKVD
+861 AAMTKVD

-917 DYDIGLISKEEAQK
+917 DYDIGLISKEEAQR

-989 LNIAGTIAQAI
+989 LNIAGTIASAI

-1092 SAPQYATPSSM
+1092 SAPQYTTPSSM

>member
-19 QLVSAV
+19 QLGVITSSAKDV
-25 TTAKNLK
+25 VKTLDEAK
-32 GALSG
+32 GAAARFSDKIASMNQAIG
-37 TKVEA
+37 A
-42 EKLSE
+42 
-47 SFREKLNKSLTGIYQ
+47 LNGLRTVLQDLTG
-62 SFGAINALKETL
+62 
-74 QGLTT
+74 
-79 ESSAFAKS
+79 ESTSFAKS
-87 MAIANTMAGKGGKDF
+87 MAITNTMAGKGGKDF
-102 AALKDSVTDLS
+102 AALKDSVTELS

-130 ISNGVPEDNWIDYLR
+130 ISNGVPEDNWLDYLR

-156 DLGEVVKVTSTL
+156 DLGEAVKVTSTL
-168 IKSYGLSWKDA
+168 IKNYGLSWQDA

-192 GVTSFEEMAQALPRV
+192 GVTSFEQMAQALPRV
-207 SGDAATLGV
+207 SGNAATLGV
-216 SVDELMATFA
+216 SVDDLMATFA
-226 SLTGVTG
+226 TLTGVTG
-233 GTAEVSTQLAAVFT
+233 NTSEVSTQLAAVFT
-247 ALVKPSSEATKMA
+247 ALIKPSSEATKMA

-315 AIGQLTTQQKDKF
+315 ALGPLTTQLKDKF

-333 AMKDSAGT
+333 AMKGSAGT
-341 IEGAFGT
+341 MDKAFKTVAATGGSASQ
-348 MVNTCGAKLLLLK
+348 MLK
-361 HRFSYIYDA
+361 NRFSVVYDA
-370 IATGAKWVS
+370 IAAGAK
-379 PAINFIA
+379 AITPVLSFIA
-386 QFGLALNAFKSIA
+386 QFGLALNAYKAIQIA
-399 IATTGVVKAL
+399 ATGVLKAF
-409 TWVMHA
+409 TFAMQT
-415 LHIKELLVIVRTK
+415 LHVKELLVLVRTK
-428 AMTLAQATWRAT
+428 AITLAQATWRAT

-501 AIEDNTDALKENRR
+501 SIEDNTDALKENRR

-529 IQKNA
+529 IQKTA

-627 ADEDQGRIDAYQG
+627 ADEDQGRIDEYQN

-645 NKRRHGGAID
+645 NKQRHGGAID

-660 TYKVDGTPLTAQQI
+660 TYKMDGTLLTAKQI
-674 AENRQIDKAN
+674 AENIQIDKAN

-707 AMEKKNAV
+707 AMKQKNAV

-739 ERPAYTPPAQTTTT
+739 ERPVYTPPAQTTTT
-753 TNKPT
+753 TNKST
-758 HTPTHTPTKTDT
+758 HTPTHTPTETDT

-861 EAMTKVD
+861 AAMTKVD

-917 DYDIGLISKEEAQK
+917 DYDIGLISKEEAQR

-1092 SAPQYATPSSM
+1092 SAPQYTTPSSM
-1103 VPSLNLAALRNS
+1103 VPSLNLAALRSS

-1133 LQLITDK
+1133 LQLISDK

>member
-25 TTAKNLK
+25 TTAKELK
-32 GALSG
+32 ASFNGVQKEVDNFSDTFTNKFSTCFANVNQIIGAVNSVGAALQ
-37 TKVEA
+37 
-42 EKLSE
+42 
-47 SFREKLNKSLTGIYQ
+47 SLTGDSS
-62 SFGAINALKETL
+62 SFA
-74 QGLTT
+74 Q
-79 ESSAFAKS
+79 S
-87 MAIANTMAGKGGKDF
+87 MAVTNTMAGKGGKDF
-102 AALKDSVTDLS
+102 AALKDSVTELS

-156 DLGEVVKVTSTL
+156 DLGEAVKVTSTL
-168 IKSYGLSWKDA
+168 IKNYGLSWQDA

-192 GVTSFEEMAQALPRV
+192 GVTSFEQMAQALPRV
-207 SGDAATLGV
+207 SGNAATLGV
-216 SVDELMATFA
+216 SVDDLMATFA
-226 SLTGVTG
+226 TLTGVTG
-233 GTAEVSTQLAAVFT
+233 NTAEVSTQLAAVFT
-247 ALVKPSSEATKMA
+247 ALIKPSSEATKMA

-315 AIGQLTTQQKDKF
+315 ALGPLTTQLKDKF

-333 AMKDSAGT
+333 AMKGSAGT
-341 IEGAFGT
+341 IDDAFKT
-348 MVNTCGAKLLLLK
+348 MDSTSGSTIQKMKNSLGELTDHVAAAVKPFMVVLNGV
-361 HRFSYIYDA
+361 
-370 IATGAKWVS
+370 ATL
-379 PAINFIA
+379 
-386 QFGLALNAFKSIA
+386 GLALNAVQAISISLGKLKLIAFAAAVRIKSLA
-399 IATTGVVKAL
+399 V
-409 TWVMHA
+409 
-415 LHIKELLVIVRTK
+415 
-428 AMTLAQATWRAT
+428 AQATWKVVTIA
-440 CLVSAATTRVLS
+440 CAATTRVLS

-627 ADEDQGRIDAYQG
+627 ADEDQGRIDEYQN
-640 NINER
+640 NINKR
-645 NKRRHGGAID
+645 NKQRHGGAID
-655 ITRPD
+655 LTRPD
-660 TYKVDGTPLTAQQI
+660 TYKVDGTPLTAKQI
-674 AENRQIDKAN
+674 AENRQIDNAN
-684 ARAKGFQ
+684 ARTKGFQ

-699 YNLGRAND
+699 YNLGRVND
-707 AMEKKNAV
+707 LTERKQSV
-715 FAMAGKRGY
+715 FAMAGRRGY

-739 ERPAYTPPAQTTTT
+739 ERSAYTPPAQTTTT

-758 HTPTHTPTKTDT
+758 HTPTHTPTKTDN

-861 EAMTKVD
+861 AAMTKVD

-1092 SAPQYATPSSM
+1092 SAPQYTTPSSM

>member
-19 QLVSAV
+19 H
-25 TTAKNLK
+25 
-32 GALSG
+32 
-37 TKVEA
+37 
-42 EKLSE
+42 
-47 SFREKLNKSLTGIYQ
+47 
-62 SFGAINALKETL
+62 
-74 QGLTT
+74 
-79 ESSAFAKS
+79 
-87 MAIANTMAGKGGKDF
+87 
-102 AALKDSVTDLS
+102 
-113 KEIPLTRDELAN
+113 
-125 GLYQV
+125 
-130 ISNGVPEDNWIDYLR
+130 W
-145 ASAKASVGGVA
+145 
-156 DLGEVVKVTSTL
+156 
-168 IKSYGLSWKDA
+168 
-179 TAIQDKIQLTAKN
+179 
-192 GVTSFEEMAQALPRV
+192 
-207 SGDAATLGV
+207 
-216 SVDELMATFA
+216 
-226 SLTGVTG
+226 
-233 GTAEVSTQLAAVFT
+233 
-247 ALVKPSSEATKMA
+247 
-260 QQMGIEFNAAAIKSA
+260 
-275 GGFRQF
+275 
-281 LTQLDASVKGYAQ
+281 
-294 SSGMLSKEVY
+294 
-304 AKLFGSAESLR
+304 
-315 AIGQLTTQQKDKF
+315 
-328 AENAE
+328 
-333 AMKDSAGT
+333 
-341 IEGAFGT
+341 
-348 MVNTCGAKLLLLK
+348 
-361 HRFSYIYDA
+361 
-370 IATGAKWVS
+370 
-379 PAINFIA
+379 
-386 QFGLALNAFKSIA
+386 
-399 IATTGVVKAL
+399 
-409 TWVMHA
+409 
-415 LHIKELLVIVRTK
+415 
-428 AMTLAQATWRAT
+428 
-440 CLVSAATTRVLS
+440 VSAATTAKQLQGVIAGAKNETEKFQKEVFNLNQAFSLLGNVKDAFSDLNTALAPLAGSYQNVEVANQRLKTVMEERMKASSADIAAVQATIKAQTQLGILGGSVQKAGAQQVATFLTQRDALVTLIPAINDLVAQQKGLAATEQDAQNIGNLFGKVMQGQTSALKRVGITFTEAQERVLKM
-452 GALVALGVS
+452 GTEQERAAMLAEVVTNNVGHMNAALGNTAAGAMKQFQNKLAGIKVKMGEIANQVQPALSMATSFVVLASS
-461 ANVAKGA
+461 ARGA
-468 IRGLLASTG
+468 ILAIGGFVKAMGGFKLATFMAKQMRIAYIGLRASINLCTAAVRVSRAQNISLAASFRTVAVASTTAKMAVRGFMASTVIG
-477 VGIAIAALGFAVEK
+477 VAIAALGFAIEK
-491 VIGYFDKSTE
+491 LINYFDSSTE

-529 IQKNA
+529 IQKTA

-551 IHNSNAEYAERMSA
+551 IHNSNAKYAERMSA

-610 ADIVKDLNKQII
+610 ADMVKDLNKQII

-627 ADEDQGRIDAYQG
+627 ADEDQGRIDEYQN

-645 NKRRHGGAID
+645 NKKRHGGAID

-660 TYKVDGTPLTAQQI
+660 TYKVDGTPLTAKQI

-699 YNLGRAND
+699 YNLGRVND
-707 AMEKKNAV
+707 FTRQKQAV
-715 FAMAGKRGY
+715 FAMAGRRGY

-758 HTPTHTPTKTDT
+758 HTPTHTPTKTDN

-830 PEVKTALEAL
+830 PEVKTTLEAL

-861 EAMTKVD
+861 AAMTKVD

-902 KSYANAQTKASRVKN
+902 KSYANAQTKASRIKN

-937 KVLSSLKLKPIT
+937 KVLASLKLKPIT

-981 GSQVQEPV
+981 GSQVQEPA
-989 LNIAGTIAQAI
+989 LNIAGVIAQSI

-1092 SAPQYATPSSM
+1092 SAPQYTTPSSM

-1133 LQLITDK
+1133 LQLISDK

>member
-19 QLVSAV
+19 QWVSAAV
-25 TTAKNLK
+25 TAKQIQKAIAGAKTESEKFNKTIFNLNQAFSLLGNVRDAFSSLDTALASLAGSYQNVEVANQRLKTVMEERMKASSADIAAVQATIKAQTQLGILGGSVQKAGAQQVATFLTQRDALITLIPAINDLVAQQKGLAATEQDAQNIGNLFGKVMQGQTAALKRVGITFTEAQERVLKMGTEQERAAMLAEVVTNNVGHMNAALGDTAAGAMKQFQNKLAGIKVKMGEVANQVQPYLNMATSFVVLASSVQKAVLAIGGFAKALGGMKLVTIMAKQMRIAYIGLRATINLCTAAVRLSRAQNISLAASFRTVAVASTTAK
-32 GALSG
+32 
-37 TKVEA
+37 
-42 EKLSE
+42 
-47 SFREKLNKSLTGIYQ
+47 
-62 SFGAINALKETL
+62 
-74 QGLTT
+74 
-79 ESSAFAKS
+79 
-87 MAIANTMAGKGGKDF
+87 MA
-102 AALKDSVTDLS
+102 V
-113 KEIPLTRDELAN
+113 R
-125 GLYQV
+125 
-130 ISNGVPEDNWIDYLR
+130 
-145 ASAKASVGGVA
+145 
-156 DLGEVVKVTSTL
+156 
-168 IKSYGLSWKDA
+168 
-179 TAIQDKIQLTAKN
+179 
-192 GVTSFEEMAQALPRV
+192 
-207 SGDAATLGV
+207 
-216 SVDELMATFA
+216 
-226 SLTGVTG
+226 
-233 GTAEVSTQLAAVFT
+233 
-247 ALVKPSSEATKMA
+247 
-260 QQMGIEFNAAAIKSA
+260 
-275 GGFRQF
+275 GF
-281 LTQLDASVKGYAQ
+281 
-294 SSGMLSKEVY
+294 M
-304 AKLFGSAESLR
+304 
-315 AIGQLTTQQKDKF
+315 
-328 AENAE
+328 
-333 AMKDSAGT
+333 
-341 IEGAFGT
+341 
-348 MVNTCGAKLLLLK
+348 
-361 HRFSYIYDA
+361 
-370 IATGAKWVS
+370 
-379 PAINFIA
+379 
-386 QFGLALNAFKSIA
+386 
-399 IATTGVVKAL
+399 
-409 TWVMHA
+409 
-415 LHIKELLVIVRTK
+415 
-428 AMTLAQATWRAT
+428 
-440 CLVSAATTRVLS
+440 
-452 GALVALGVS
+452 
-461 ANVAKGA
+461 
-468 IRGLLASTG
+468 ASTVIG
-477 VGIAIAALGFAVEK
+477 VAIAALGFAIEK
-491 VIGYFDKSTE
+491 LVNYFDSSTKSVKDNTE
-501 AIEDNTDALKENRR
+501 ALNDNAE

-520 ERNREALNS
+520 DKIKSAVQNVQEEA
-529 IQKNA
+529 A
-534 ADKYADEKAR
+534 THYADEISKVR
-544 IAALTQI
+544 TLTAV
-551 IHNSNAEYAERMSA
+551 IHDSNAIYADRMAA
-565 IKRLQ
+565 IKKLQ
-570 SIIPS
+570 SIVPG
-575 YHAQISKDG
+575 YQAQIQKDG
-584 SIYEKNA
+584 TIFERNA
-591 EAIDK
+591 DAVEK
-596 YIKKLDELAWAEAA
+596 YIQKLQDLAMAEAA
-610 ADIVKDLNKQII
+610 FDEVKKVYTNIIKLRIEKQKYEK
-622 TFQLK
+622 Q
-627 ADEDQGRIDAYQG
+627 
-640 NINER
+640 
-645 NKRRHGGAID
+645 
-655 ITRPD
+655 
-660 TYKVDGTPLTAQQI
+660 
-674 AENRQIDKAN
+674 
-684 ARAKGFQ
+684 
-691 NNVQKDRD
+691 
-699 YNLGRAND
+699 AND
-707 AMEKKNAV
+707 IDTDL
-715 FAMAGKRGY
+715 RR
-724 TSALH
+724 TH
-729 NALTGNAETI
+729 NGQGANELRNPVTLARQNI
-739 ERPAYTPPAQTTTT
+739 ERPAAAADAVKQNGSLNFNYVRDTQKNQQAANKETANTLNKVTAYNMATGLANKKGEEIKEQEDLVSAIFGSLTTSQRRNYNHIAANGGYGKGHPTLA
-753 TNKPT
+753 KPNT
-758 HTPTHTPTKTDT
+758 SGGTGHPHASTPTAT

-789 KELAQSTNNLD
+789 KELAQSTNDLD

-861 EAMTKVD
+861 AAMTKVD

-917 DYDIGLISKEEAQK
+917 DYDIGLISKEEAQQ

>member
-19 QLVSAV
+19 H
-25 TTAKNLK
+25 
-32 GALSG
+32 
-37 TKVEA
+37 
-42 EKLSE
+42 
-47 SFREKLNKSLTGIYQ
+47 
-62 SFGAINALKETL
+62 
-74 QGLTT
+74 
-79 ESSAFAKS
+79 
-87 MAIANTMAGKGGKDF
+87 
-102 AALKDSVTDLS
+102 
-113 KEIPLTRDELAN
+113 
-125 GLYQV
+125 
-130 ISNGVPEDNWIDYLR
+130 W
-145 ASAKASVGGVA
+145 
-156 DLGEVVKVTSTL
+156 
-168 IKSYGLSWKDA
+168 
-179 TAIQDKIQLTAKN
+179 
-192 GVTSFEEMAQALPRV
+192 
-207 SGDAATLGV
+207 
-216 SVDELMATFA
+216 
-226 SLTGVTG
+226 
-233 GTAEVSTQLAAVFT
+233 
-247 ALVKPSSEATKMA
+247 
-260 QQMGIEFNAAAIKSA
+260 
-275 GGFRQF
+275 
-281 LTQLDASVKGYAQ
+281 
-294 SSGMLSKEVY
+294 
-304 AKLFGSAESLR
+304 
-315 AIGQLTTQQKDKF
+315 
-328 AENAE
+328 
-333 AMKDSAGT
+333 
-341 IEGAFGT
+341 
-348 MVNTCGAKLLLLK
+348 
-361 HRFSYIYDA
+361 
-370 IATGAKWVS
+370 
-379 PAINFIA
+379 
-386 QFGLALNAFKSIA
+386 
-399 IATTGVVKAL
+399 
-409 TWVMHA
+409 
-415 LHIKELLVIVRTK
+415 
-428 AMTLAQATWRAT
+428 
-440 CLVSAATTRVLS
+440 VSAATTAKQLQGVIAGAKNETEKFQKEVFNLNQAFSLLGNVKDAFSDLNTALAPLAGSYQNVEVANQRLKTVMEERMKASSADIAAVQATIKAQTQLGILGGSVQKAGAQQVATFLTQRDALVTLIPAINDLVAQQKGLAATEQDAQNIGNLFGKVMQGQTSALKRVGITFTEAQERVLKM
-452 GALVALGVS
+452 GTEQERAAMLAEVVTNNVGHMNAALGNTAAGAMKQFQNKLAGIKVKMGEIANQVQPALSMATSFVVLASS
-461 ANVAKGA
+461 ARGA
-468 IRGLLASTG
+468 ILAIGGFVKAMGGFKLATFMAKQMRIAYIGLRATINLCTAAVRLSRAQNISLAASFRTVAVASTTAKMAVRGFMASTVIG
-477 VGIAIAALGFAVEK
+477 VAIAALGFAIEK
-491 VIGYFDKSTE
+491 LINYFDSSTE

-529 IQKNA
+529 IQKTA

-551 IHNSNAEYAERMSA
+551 IHNSNAKYAERMSA

-627 ADEDQGRIDAYQG
+627 ADEDQGRIDEYQN

-645 NKRRHGGAID
+645 NKQRHGGAID

-660 TYKVDGTPLTAQQI
+660 TYKVDGTPLTAKQI
-674 AENRQIDKAN
+674 AENRQIDNAN
-684 ARAKGFQ
+684 ARTKGFQ

-699 YNLGRAND
+699 YNLGRVND
-707 AMEKKNAV
+707 LTERKNAV

-739 ERPAYTPPAQTTTT
+739 ERPAYTPPSHATTT

-758 HTPTHTPTKTDT
+758 RSTTHNSSTHTDT

-861 EAMTKVD
+861 AAMTKVD

-917 DYDIGLISKEEAQK
+917 DYDIGLISKEEAQR

-1140 RNKITS
+1140 RKKITS

>member
-19 QLVSAV
+19 QLGVITSSAKDV
-25 TTAKNLK
+25 VKTLDEAK
-32 GALSG
+32 GAAARFSDKIASMNQAIG
-37 TKVEA
+37 A
-42 EKLSE
+42 
-47 SFREKLNKSLTGIYQ
+47 LNGLRTVLQDLTG
-62 SFGAINALKETL
+62 
-74 QGLTT
+74 
-79 ESSAFAKS
+79 ESTSFAKS
-87 MAIANTMAGKGGKDF
+87 MAITNTMAGKGGKDF
-102 AALKDSVTDLS
+102 AALKDSVTELS

-130 ISNGVPEDNWIDYLR
+130 ISNGVPEDNWLDYLR

-156 DLGEVVKVTSTL
+156 DLGEAVKVTSTL
-168 IKSYGLSWKDA
+168 IKNYGLSWQDA

-192 GVTSFEEMAQALPRV
+192 GVTSFEQMAQALPRV
-207 SGDAATLGV
+207 SGNAATLGV
-216 SVDELMATFA
+216 SVDDLMATFA
-226 SLTGVTG
+226 TLTGVTG
-233 GTAEVSTQLAAVFT
+233 NTSEVSTQLAAVFT
-247 ALVKPSSEATKMA
+247 ALIKPSSEATKMA

-315 AIGQLTTQQKDKF
+315 ALGPLTTQLKDKF

-333 AMKDSAGT
+333 AMKGSAGT
-341 IEGAFGT
+341 MDKAFKTVAATGGSASQ
-348 MVNTCGAKLLLLK
+348 MLK
-361 HRFSYIYDA
+361 NRFSVVYDA
-370 IATGAKWVS
+370 IAAGAK
-379 PAINFIA
+379 AITPVLSFIA
-386 QFGLALNAFKSIA
+386 QFGLALNAYKAIQIA
-399 IATTGVVKAL
+399 ATGVLKAF
-409 TWVMHA
+409 TFAMQT
-415 LHIKELLVIVRTK
+415 LHVKELLVLVRTK
-428 AMTLAQATWRAT
+428 AITLAQATWRAT

-501 AIEDNTDALKENRR
+501 SIEDNTDALKENRR

-529 IQKNA
+529 IQKTA

-575 YHAQISKDG
+575 YHAQISKGG

-627 ADEDQGRIDAYQG
+627 ADEDQGRIDAYQS

-645 NKRRHGGAID
+645 NKQRHGGAID

-674 AENRQIDKAN
+674 AENIQIDKAN
-684 ARAKGFQ
+684 ARTKGFQ

-707 AMEKKNAV
+707 AMKQKNAV

-724 TSALH
+724 TSALN

-739 ERPAYTPPAQTTTT
+739 ERPVYTPSSQATSTTH
-753 TNKPT
+753 KPT
-758 HTPTHTPTKTDT
+758 RATTHNPSTPTDT

-789 KELAQSTNNLD
+789 KELAQSTNDLD

-861 EAMTKVD
+861 AAMTKVD

-917 DYDIGLISKEEAQK
+917 DYDIGLISKEEAQR

-1092 SAPQYATPSSM
+1092 SAPQYTTPSSM
-1103 VPSLNLAALRNS
+1103 VPSLNLAALRSS

-1133 LQLITDK
+1133 LQLISDK

>member
-25 TTAKNLK
+25 TSAKELK
-32 GALSG
+32 ASFNGVQKEVDDFSNTFTNKFSKCFANVNQIIGAVNSVSAALQ
-37 TKVEA
+37 
-42 EKLSE
+42 
-47 SFREKLNKSLTGIYQ
+47 SLTAD
-62 SFGAINALKETL
+62 SN
-74 QGLTT
+74 
-79 ESSAFAKS
+79 SFAKS
-87 MAIANTMAGKGGKDF
+87 MVVANTMAGKGGKDF
-102 AALKDSVTDLS
+102 AALKDSVTELS

-333 AMKDSAGT
+333 AMKGSAGT
-341 IEGAFGT
+341 MEETFK
-348 MVNTCGAKLLLLK
+348 MVDSTSSATIQKMENSWGGLTDYIASAVKFLK
-361 HRFSYIYDA
+361 PALNFV
-370 IATGAKWVS
+370 AT
-379 PAINFIA
+379 I
-386 QFGLALNAFKSIA
+386 GLALNAFQTITLSLGKFKIA
-399 IATTGVVKAL
+399 AFAAAVRIKAL
-409 TWVMHA
+409 AV
-415 LHIKELLVIVRTK
+415 
-428 AMTLAQATWRAT
+428 AQTVWK
-440 CLVSAATTRVLS
+440 VSTIACAATTRVLS

-477 VGIAIAALGFAVEK
+477 VGIAIAALGFVVEK

-627 ADEDQGRIDAYQG
+627 ADEDQGRIDEYQN
-640 NINER
+640 NINKR
-645 NKRRHGGAID
+645 NKQRHGGAID
-655 ITRPD
+655 LTRPD
-660 TYKVDGTPLTAQQI
+660 TYKVDGTPLTAKQI
-674 AENRQIDKAN
+674 AENRQIDNAN
-684 ARAKGFQ
+684 ARTKGFQ

-739 ERPAYTPPAQTTTT
+739 ERPAYTPPAQATTT

-861 EAMTKVD
+861 AAMTKVD

-1092 SAPQYATPSSM
+1092 SAPQYTTPSSM

>member
-25 TTAKNLK
+25 TTAKELK
-32 GALSG
+32 ASFNGVQKEVDNFSDTFTNKFSTCFANVNQIIGAVNSVGAALQ
-37 TKVEA
+37 
-42 EKLSE
+42 
-47 SFREKLNKSLTGIYQ
+47 SLT
-62 SFGAINALKETL
+62 AD
-74 QGLTT
+74 
-79 ESSAFAKS
+79 SSSFAKS
-87 MAIANTMAGKGGKDF
+87 MAVTNTMAGKGGKDF
-102 AALKDSVTDLS
+102 AALKDSVTELS

-156 DLGEVVKVTSTL
+156 DLGEAVKVTSTL
-168 IKSYGLSWKDA
+168 IKNYGLSWQDA

-192 GVTSFEEMAQALPRV
+192 GVTSFEQMAQALPRV
-207 SGDAATLGV
+207 SGNAATLGV
-216 SVDELMATFA
+216 SVDDLMATFA
-226 SLTGVTG
+226 TLTGVTG
-233 GTAEVSTQLAAVFT
+233 NTAEVSTQLAAVFT

-294 SSGMLSKEVY
+294 SSGMLSQEVY

-315 AIGQLTTQQKDKF
+315 ALGPLTTQLKDKF

-333 AMKDSAGT
+333 AMKGSAGT
-341 IEGAFGT
+341 IDDAFKT
-348 MVNTCGAKLLLLK
+348 MDSTSGSTIQKMKNSLGELTDHVAAAVKPFMVVLNGV
-361 HRFSYIYDA
+361 
-370 IATGAKWVS
+370 ATL
-379 PAINFIA
+379 
-386 QFGLALNAFKSIA
+386 GLALNAVQAISISLGKLKLIAFAAAVRIKSLA
-399 IATTGVVKAL
+399 V
-409 TWVMHA
+409 
-415 LHIKELLVIVRTK
+415 
-428 AMTLAQATWRAT
+428 AQATWKVVTIACAT
-440 CLVSAATTRVLS
+440 TTRVLS

-627 ADEDQGRIDAYQG
+627 ADEDQGRIDEYQN
-640 NINER
+640 NINGR
-645 NKRRHGGAID
+645 NKQRHGGAID

-660 TYKVDGTPLTAQQI
+660 TYKVDGTPLTAKQI

-684 ARAKGFQ
+684 ARTKGFQ

-699 YNLGRAND
+699 YNLGRVND
-707 AMEKKNAV
+707 LTERKQSV
-715 FAMAGKRGY
+715 FAMAGRRGL
-724 TSALH
+724 TSALN

-739 ERPAYTPPAQTTTT
+739 ERPAYTPPSHATTT

-861 EAMTKVD
+861 AAMTKVD

-917 DYDIGLISKEEAQK
+917 DYDIGLISKEEAQR

-1092 SAPQYATPSSM
+1092 SAPQYTTPSSM
-1103 VPSLNLAALRNS
+1103 VPSLNLAALRSS

-1133 LQLITDK
+1133 LQLISDK

>member
-25 TTAKNLK
+25 TSAKELK
-32 GALSG
+32 ASFNGVQKEVDDFSNTFTNKFSKCFANVNQIIGAVNSVGAALQ
-37 TKVEA
+37 
-42 EKLSE
+42 
-47 SFREKLNKSLTGIYQ
+47 SLTGD
-62 SFGAINALKETL
+62 
-74 QGLTT
+74 
-79 ESSAFAKS
+79 SSSFAKS
-87 MAIANTMAGKGGKDF
+87 MAVANTMAGKGSKDF
-102 AALKDSVTDLS
+102 AALKDSVTELS

-156 DLGEVVKVTSTL
+156 DLGEAVKVTSTL
-168 IKSYGLSWKDA
+168 IKNYGLSWQDA

-192 GVTSFEEMAQALPRV
+192 GVTSFEQMAQALPRV
-207 SGDAATLGV
+207 SGNAATLGV
-216 SVDELMATFA
+216 SVDDLMATFA
-226 SLTGVTG
+226 TLTGVTG
-233 GTAEVSTQLAAVFT
+233 NTAEVSTQLAAVFT
-247 ALVKPSSEATKMA
+247 ALIKPSSEATKMA

-315 AIGQLTTQQKDKF
+315 ALGPLTTQLKDKF

-333 AMKDSAGT
+333 AMKGSAGT
-341 IEGAFGT
+341 IDDAFKT
-348 MVNTCGAKLLLLK
+348 MDSTSGSTIQKMKNSLGELTDHVAAAVKPFMVVLNGV
-361 HRFSYIYDA
+361 
-370 IATGAKWVS
+370 ATL
-379 PAINFIA
+379 
-386 QFGLALNAFKSIA
+386 GLALNAVQAISISLGKLKLIAFAAAVRIKSLA
-399 IATTGVVKAL
+399 V
-409 TWVMHA
+409 
-415 LHIKELLVIVRTK
+415 
-428 AMTLAQATWRAT
+428 AQATWKVVTIACAT
-440 CLVSAATTRVLS
+440 TTRVLS

-477 VGIAIAALGFAVEK
+477 VGIAIAALGFVVEK

-627 ADEDQGRIDAYQG
+627 ADEDQGRIDEYQN
-640 NINER
+640 NINKR
-645 NKRRHGGAID
+645 NKQRHGGAID

-660 TYKVDGTPLTAQQI
+660 TYKVDGTPLTAKQI
-674 AENRQIDKAN
+674 AENRQIDNAN
-684 ARAKGFQ
+684 ARTKGFQ
-691 NNVQKDRD
+691 NNVIKDRD

-707 AMEKKNAV
+707 AMKKKNAV

-739 ERPAYTPPAQTTTT
+739 ERPAYTPPSHATTT

-861 EAMTKVD
+861 AAMTKVD

-917 DYDIGLISKEEAQK
+917 DYDIGLISKEEAQQ

-1092 SAPQYATPSSM
+1092 SAPQYTTPSSM

>member
-47 SFREKLNKSLTGIYQ
+47 SFREKLNKSLTGINQ

-216 SVDELMATFA
+216 GVDELMATFA

-233 GTAEVSTQLAAVFT
+233 KTAEVSTQLAAVFT

-260 QQMGIEFNAAAIKSA
+260 QEMGIEFNAAAIKSA

-348 MVNTCGAKLLLLK
+348 MANTGGAKLLLLK

-399 IATTGVVKAL
+399 IAATGVVKAL

-415 LHIKELLVIVRTK
+415 LHVKELLVIVRTK
-428 AMTLAQATWRAT
+428 AMTLAQAAWRVA
-440 CLVSAATTRVLS
+440 CLVSATTTRVLS

-461 ANVAKGA
+461 ANVAKVA

-477 VGIAIAALGFAVEK
+477 VGIAIAALGFVVEK

-610 ADIVKDLNKQII
+610 ADMVKDLNKQII

-627 ADEDQGRIDAYQG
+627 ANEDQDRIDAYQG

-655 ITRPD
+655 ITRPE

-674 AENRQIDKAN
+674 AENKQIDKAN

-699 YNLGRAND
+699 YNLGRVND
-707 AMEKKNAV
+707 LTQRKDAV

-758 HTPTHTPTKTDT
+758 HTPTHTPTKTDN

-830 PEVKTALEAL
+830 PEVKTTLEAL

-861 EAMTKVD
+861 DAMTKVD

-937 KVLSSLKLKPIT
+937 KVLASLKLKPIT
-949 VDFDTTSVEKG
+949 VEFDTTSVEKG

-989 LNIAGTIAQAI
+989 INIAGTIAQAI

-1092 SAPQYATPSSM
+1092 SAPQYTTPSSM

>member
-25 TTAKNLK
+25 TRAKELK
-32 GALSG
+32 ASFNGVQKEVDNFSDTFTNKFSTCFANVNQIIGAVNSVGAALQ
-37 TKVEA
+37 
-42 EKLSE
+42 
-47 SFREKLNKSLTGIYQ
+47 SLTGD
-62 SFGAINALKETL
+62 
-74 QGLTT
+74 
-79 ESSAFAKS
+79 SSSFAKS
-87 MAIANTMAGKGGKDF
+87 MAVTNTMAGKGGKDF
-102 AALKDSVTDLS
+102 AALKDSVTELS

-130 ISNGVPEDNWIDYLR
+130 ISNGVPEDNWLDYLR

-156 DLGEVVKVTSTL
+156 DLGEAVKVTSTL
-168 IKSYGLSWKDA
+168 IKNYGLSWQDA

-192 GVTSFEEMAQALPRV
+192 GVTSFEQMAQALPRV
-207 SGDAATLGV
+207 SGNAATLGV
-216 SVDELMATFA
+216 SVDDLMATFA
-226 SLTGVTG
+226 TLTGVTG
-233 GTAEVSTQLAAVFT
+233 NTAEVSTQLAAVFT

-294 SSGMLSKEVY
+294 SSGMLSQEVY

-315 AIGQLTTQQKDKF
+315 ALGPLTTQLKDKF

-333 AMKDSAGT
+333 AMKGSAGT
-341 IEGAFGT
+341 IDDAFKT
-348 MVNTCGAKLLLLK
+348 MDSTSGSTIQKMKNSLGELTDHVAAAVKPFMVVLNGV
-361 HRFSYIYDA
+361 
-370 IATGAKWVS
+370 ATL
-379 PAINFIA
+379 
-386 QFGLALNAFKSIA
+386 GLALNAVQAISISLGKLKLIAFAAAVRIKSLA
-399 IATTGVVKAL
+399 V
-409 TWVMHA
+409 
-415 LHIKELLVIVRTK
+415 
-428 AMTLAQATWRAT
+428 AQATWKVVTIACAT
-440 CLVSAATTRVLS
+440 TTRVLS

-477 VGIAIAALGFAVEK
+477 VGIAIAALGFVVEK

-520 ERNREALNS
+520 ERNREALSS
-529 IQKNA
+529 IQKTA

-627 ADEDQGRIDAYQG
+627 ADEDQGRIDGYQN

-645 NKRRHGGAID
+645 NKQRHGGAID

-660 TYKVDGTPLTAQQI
+660 TYKVDGTPLTAKQI
-674 AENRQIDKAN
+674 AENRQIDNAN
-684 ARAKGFQ
+684 ARTKGFQ

-707 AMEKKNAV
+707 AMKQKDAV
-715 FAMAGKRGY
+715 FAMAGRRGY

-739 ERPAYTPPAQTTTT
+739 ERPAYTPPSHATTT

-758 HTPTHTPTKTDT
+758 HTPTHTPIKTDT

-861 EAMTKVD
+861 AAMTKVD

-937 KVLSSLKLKPIT
+937 KVLASLKLKPIT

>member
-25 TTAKNLK
+25 TSAKELK
-32 GALSG
+32 ASFNGVQKEVDDFSNTFTNKFSKCFANVNQIIGAVNSVSAALQ
-37 TKVEA
+37 
-42 EKLSE
+42 
-47 SFREKLNKSLTGIYQ
+47 SLTAD
-62 SFGAINALKETL
+62 SN
-74 QGLTT
+74 
-79 ESSAFAKS
+79 SFAKS
-87 MAIANTMAGKGGKDF
+87 MVVANTMAGKGGKDF
-102 AALKDSVTDLS
+102 AALKDSVTELS

-333 AMKDSAGT
+333 AMKGSAGT
-341 IEGAFGT
+341 MEESFK
-348 MVNTCGAKLLLLK
+348 MVDSTSSATIQKMENSWGGLTDYIASAVKFLK
-361 HRFSYIYDA
+361 PALNFV
-370 IATGAKWVS
+370 AT
-379 PAINFIA
+379 I
-386 QFGLALNAFKSIA
+386 GLALNAFQTITLSLGKFKIA
-399 IATTGVVKAL
+399 AFAAAVRIKAL
-409 TWVMHA
+409 AVAQTVWKVST
-415 LHIKELLVIVRTK
+415 IVC
-428 AMTLAQATWRAT
+428 AT
-440 CLVSAATTRVLS
+440 TTRVLS

-477 VGIAIAALGFAVEK
+477 VGIALAALGFVVEK

-501 AIEDNTDALKENRR
+501 AIEGNTDALKENRR

-627 ADEDQGRIDAYQG
+627 ADEDQDRIDEYQN

-645 NKRRHGGAID
+645 NKQRHGGAID
-655 ITRPD
+655 LTRPD

-699 YNLGRAND
+699 YNLGRVND
-707 AMEKKNAV
+707 LTERKQSV
-715 FAMAGKRGY
+715 FAMAGRRGY
-724 TSALH
+724 TSALN

-739 ERPAYTPPAQTTTT
+739 ERPAYTPPSQATTTT
-753 TNKPT
+753 HKPT
-758 HTPTHTPTKTDT
+758 RATTHTTPTPTDT

-824 IEKPDA
+824 LEKPDT
-830 PEVKTALEAL
+830 PEVKTTLEAL

-861 EAMTKVD
+861 AAMTKVD

-917 DYDIGLISKEEAQK
+917 DYDIGLISKEEAQQ

-981 GSQVQEPV
+981 GSQVQEPA
-989 LNIAGTIAQAI
+989 LNIAGVIAQSI

-1092 SAPQYATPSSM
+1092 SAPQYATPSNM
-1103 VPSLNLAALRNS
+1103 VPNLNLAALRNS